1 MAEEEAEKEYN
12 RREETV
18 ALRKRFQELT
28 TVLRDSADS
37 ALDASAN
44 FCHEFCQILV
54 EHGGQWKS
62 EEDPLPLLEMYTV
75 AILCF
80 AEATPFLFPECEHV
94 TVVLEKLALSCL
106 DFLLSLSENVP
117 SALWEEFQSSVKVA
131 HGILQGSGNLQ
142 LSTLLALANETGI
155 WTNTTLCHILSNN
168 MPDVEKVH
176 ELLAQEGPTLLDMR
190 IKHLIKQKCVE
201 KAAVLAKTCAEFP
214 EFGGKKNFKQNYLVC
229 LCETVSQ
236 QELMQEIKEIDCK
249 DALDMICN
257 LESEENEKG
266 ALSLCT
272 AFFKRQLL
280 QGDVYCAWELTL
292 FWSKLLIRL
301 ESAQAFM
308 DQCRLLAQLSGSVY
322 HILLLIKVIQAE
334 VQNEGLPVCIE
345 MCIQALK
352 IGVSDSE
359 DCNTTICKTISCLLP
374 LDLEVKRACQLTE
387 FLVKPTVDSYYAVE
401 TLFNEPDQKLEE
413 ESLPIPNSLR
423 CDLLLALKTQWPF
436 DPEFWDWKT
445 LKRHCLGLMGEE
457 ASIVSSI
464 DKLNDSEENEG
475 LLDADDNDFKH
486 LDFTLSPTSE
496 ASCVEAER
504 KKKREMK
511 KLREKGFVSARFRN
525 WQAYMQYCVL
535 CDKEFLGHRIVK
547 HALKHV
553 QDGIFRCPI
562 CTKTFETRAVLEPH
576 VASHVKESCKER
588 LAAMNAKDKK
598 LSSAEPL
605 LTDGKQEYSQS
616 AVKLGQ
622 NVCPTV
628 VGTSNTNSS
637 TAGNVKPKLSSPK
650 RGNPVRD
657 VENTEDCSCPV
668 TSCQKVFKYFRNLVA
683 HVKAHKNEEEA
694 THFLEVQS
702 QKAICQYCRRQFVNM
717 THLNDHLQMHCG
729 EKPYFCIQLGCKCSF
744 NSHAELL
751 MHRKV
756 HSEFQAQCMFP
767 NCGRVFSEAYLLY
780 DHEAQ
785 HYITFTCKS
794 DNCGKIFYSL
804 SQLNLHQKEH
814 TKSEFAEVEGPSLES
829 ETETQSPLNVM
840 QASNQVADV
849 PQDSSPQNMKQ
860 TVENMLN
867 STHSSVEGPDCS
879 LSYTS
884 ESSVTRDQSPA
895 RDPSVAQTNEATKT
909 LNTACVT
916 QPGVDSPKQINL
928 RSCYVKLMPIPIKY
942 DNSVFL
948 NALKSSDAMT
958 QSILKDKKLF
968 CITCKQLATAPKTPD
983 LQNGTSTNAY
993 AQPWTQ
999 DNLENGEDNLTHIC
1013 PFETCTRKYS
1023 TSKSLSRHVKNV
1035 HIEAFEEWKLSRKY
1049 KRIAEIAARKSCSDN
1064 KLSSVQTSKKRIKSS
1079 TRPIPHQ
1086 YPENQQVKLQPD
1098 CTTADPIPHLSAPI
1112 NAQTFG
1118 AKFCP
1123 QFEGAP
1129 NETPLNETPLLQ
1141 SQMAQSWTSASFDGY
1156 NSDYSLQNHFPPMIM
1171 PDGLQQS
1178 YPLYL
1183 SHTDLLSERDLDYA
1197 PSISDDGNT
1206 LSTGNMDSHSSV
1218 MNEASKYV
1226 SSSLR
1231 VLHALNGDQTC
1242 EISQMASS
1250 EELGYMP
1257 VRQNHNSGVPSDDS
1271 DLQSVS
1277 EQNFNPYFSSYP
1289 AETCSTS
1296 VEPLLKPEKEYTV
1309 SDANPLFTSEGKSQ
1323 PHFVSRICKE
1333 EPECFSVSNASITAM
1348 ENEQNN
1354 DLLTQ
1359 EMSPVTSEDVS
1370 CGDKSVTSPGEIMK
1384 MKKIR
1389 SSKRTKWPAI
1399 IKDGKVI
1406 CCRCYREFTSTKS
1419 LGGHLSKRSQC
1430 KPLDEVDLTADL
1442 PTSFLD
1448 FLNDPDI
1455 STLPISLQRN
1465 DMHGQDP
1472 QSVLHQQSDSNVLN
1486 SSSFTDIHS
1495 PNYSLQNGH
1504 LSSGDTSES
1513 PFIAP
1518 HNQSGS
1524 SSSVPSLKI
1533 LDLPETETERNCKAE
1548 ITSTPSV
1555 EDGNILEIERALQRL
1570 DLVDGL
1576 TQDTLKVGTPALQ
1589 NVMAVPKTTTTKSC
1603 NKPKSQIESHDLKN
1617 VLKPFRCTEDGCVYG
1632 AMTKEALFKHL
1643 VRVHEFTEEKVNELK
1658 RNPDRL
1664 SPYICHLCSKTFTR
1678 TTGLKIHYKNVHR
1691 LSREDI
1697 SKLKI
1702 GRQGR
1707 KTKASNSASKDATKN
1722 LSSPQTKHFPSV
1734 QSNVTFGMSGT
1745 NIKSEPADFAGKKQ
1759 CVNQVAL
1766 INSVI
1771 SPAAD
1776 MVQKNPIL
1784 ISEKDLKPLQDPCHT
1799 ADNPSM
1805 QGSTIDVNQEPVAGN
1820 SVPLDQ
1826 HCVLE
1831 QAANVSSTHVGES
1844 MTEQIDKSK
1853 KAKPKERS
1861 EHLKKEKP
1869 HKKLVAK
1876 LESVDANDEVS
1887 LYRPYRCVHEGCVA
1901 AFSIQQ
1907 NLILHYKAMH
1917 QSEILDEA
1925 NENVSG
1931 DHGDGSA
1938 RVHEFKCQV
1947 KECSKVVSKV
1957 TSLLKHYLLLHR
1969 CTLEKASALL
1979 SGIEVGKFQCDQ
1991 SKCSAYFTCHLKYID
2006 HIKNDHKAI
2015 RVSPDGDFESVD
2027 LTFKCEYEGCDR
2039 VYTTKSNLLRHF
2051 MKKHQTTFETI
2062 KQKQKKSE
2070 AETESAKTLG
2080 AKPNDGKE
2088 NISSNKIKLKKKNSK
2103 KKEEKARNH
2112 WTSFGKPSLKSMDE
2126 ASAMCTGQFPL
2137 QYPCMIKGCDSVSS
2151 TERNIVKHYT
2161 THGLTE
2167 RYIEN
2172 QRSHFIFCKKNS
2184 RLRNKEGSKS
2194 DEISSDATEVGKAD
2208 SEANTD
2214 PAQKADPQQKLDPTE
2229 TVDPTQTTEPSQKA
2243 DPQQNA
2249 EPTQMADP
2257 SQKADPQQN
2266 TEPTQMTDPQKADPV
2281 NSMVKSQD
2289 LEPKKG
2295 APPKTEQLAFVN
2307 STSEPVPV
2315 KRKRGRPRKSEQT
2328 LKVNPERRRGLRFS
2342 TTDSNHVPKVS
2353 GSTSNSAAHHQE
2365 QTESGVAQ
2373 KLFSPLGLK
2382 ASILKLFEEPPS
2394 TNTFKRKSTESD
2406 WTDKPLKRKQKN
2418 LTANSIY
2425 KHSMFLKKSEDQNM
2439 VHFRNPLKLESV
2451 NNVKIVMD
2459 GSFSNG
2465 ADLLL
2470 KQLQD
2475 MRPTVILKKWL
2486 CS

>member
-1 MAEEEAEKEYN
+1 
-12 RREETV
+12 
-18 ALRKRFQELT
+18 
-28 TVLRDSADS
+28 
-37 ALDASAN
+37 
-44 FCHEFCQILV
+44 
-54 EHGGQWKS
+54 
-62 EEDPLPLLEMYTV
+62 
-75 AILCF
+75 
-80 AEATPFLFPECEHV
+80 
-94 TVVLEKLALSCL
+94 
-106 DFLLSLSENVP
+106 
-117 SALWEEFQSSVKVA
+117 
-131 HGILQGSGNLQ
+131 
-142 LSTLLALANETGI
+142 
-155 WTNTTLCHILSNN
+155 
-168 MPDVEKVH
+168 
-176 ELLAQEGPTLLDMR
+176 
-190 IKHLIKQKCVE
+190 
-201 KAAVLAKTCAEFP
+201 
-214 EFGGKKNFKQNYLVC
+214 
-229 LCETVSQ
+229 
-236 QELMQEIKEIDCK
+236 
-249 DALDMICN
+249 
-257 LESEENEKG
+257 
-266 ALSLCT
+266 
-272 AFFKRQLL
+272 
-280 QGDVYCAWELTL
+280 
-292 FWSKLLIRL
+292 
-301 ESAQAFM
+301 
-308 DQCRLLAQLSGSVY
+308 
-322 HILLLIKVIQAE
+322 
-334 VQNEGLPVCIE
+334 

-423 CDLLLALKTQWPF
+423 CDLLLALKIQWPF

-445 LKRHCLGLMGEE
+445 LKRHCLSLMGEE

-475 LLDADDNDFKH
+475 LLDAHESDFKH
-486 LDFTLSPTSE
+486 LEFILNPTADDSGI
-496 ASCVEAER
+496 EAER

-576 VASHVKESCKER
+576 VASHVKQSCKER

-598 LSSAEPL
+598 MSSAVPL
-605 LTDGKQEYSQS
+605 LTDSKQEFSKS
-616 AVKLGQ
+616 AVNVSQ
-622 NVCPTV
+622 NTCPTA

-637 TAGNVKPKLSSPK
+637 TAGNVKPKISSPK

-767 NCGRVFSEAYLLY
+767 NCGRVFNETYLLY

-814 TKSEFAEVEGPSLES
+814 VKPEFAKVEGLRLQT
-829 ETETQSPLNVM
+829 ETETQDSLNVEQM
-840 QASNQVADV
+840 ANQVTDV
-849 PQDSSPQNMKQ
+849 PQNSSPHNMKQ
-860 TVENMLN
+860 SVENILN
-867 STHSSVEGPDCS
+867 STHGSIEEPDLPLC
-879 LSYTS
+879 YTS
-884 ESSVTRDQSPA
+884 ESSVTHDQSPA
-895 RDPSVAQTNEATKT
+895 RDPSVAQTNEATT
-909 LNTACVT
+909 TPNTACVT
-916 QPGVDSPKQINL
+916 QSGVDSENQINFH
-928 RSCYVKLMPIPIKY
+928 SCYVKLVPVPIKY
-942 DNSVFL
+942 DDSLFL
-948 NALKSSDAMT
+948 NALKSTDTVT
-958 QSILKDKKLF
+958 QTIFKDKKLF
-968 CITCKQLATAPKTPD
+968 CITSKQLTVAQKTPD
-983 LQNGTSTNAY
+983 LQNGSSTSAHAEPQNN
-993 AQPWTQ
+993 P
-999 DNLENGEDNLTHIC
+999 ENGENLTHVC
-1013 PFETCTRKYS
+1013 PFEKCTRKYS

-1035 HIEAFEEWKLSRKY
+1035 HIEGFEEWKLSRKY
-1049 KRIAEIAARKSCSDN
+1049 KRIAEIAARKSDHKHSN
-1064 KLSSVQTSKKRIKSS
+1064 ILASKKRIKPS
-1079 TRPIPHQ
+1079 TRAIHHQ
-1086 YPENQQVKLQPD
+1086 YPQVQQVKLQPD
-1098 CTTADPIPHLSAPI
+1098 GSVAEPVAHVSGPI

-1123 QFEGAP
+1123 QFEGAQ
-1129 NETPLNETPLLQ
+1129 NETPPTETPLMQ
-1141 SQMAQSWTSASFDGY
+1141 SQMAQSWTSSSFDGY
-1156 NSDYSLQNHFPPMIM
+1156 NSDYSLQNHFPPMVM

-1183 SHTDLLSERDLDYA
+1183 SHTDLLSERDMDFA
-1197 PSISDDGNT
+1197 PSLSDDGNT
-1206 LSTGNMDSHSSV
+1206 LSTGNVDSHSSV

-1250 EELGYMP
+1250 EELGYTQI
-1257 VRQNHNSGVPSDDS
+1257 RQNQNSVVSPDVS
-1271 DLQSVS
+1271 DLHSVS
-1277 EQNFNPYFSSYP
+1277 DENFNPYFPSYP

-1296 VEPLLKPEKEYTV
+1296 VQSLLKPEKEYTV
-1309 SDANPLFTSEGKSQ
+1309 SDTNPLFSSEVKSQ
-1323 PHFVSRICKE
+1323 TRFVSPICKE
-1333 EPECFSVSNASITAM
+1333 EPECFSVSNTSTTAL
-1348 ENEQNN
+1348 ENDQNN

-1359 EMSPVTSEDVS
+1359 EMSPVTSEDAP

-1406 CCRCYREFTSTKS
+1406 CCRCYREFSSTKS

-1455 STLPISLQRN
+1455 TTIPISLQRN
-1465 DMHGQDP
+1465 DMQAQDP
-1472 QSVLHQQSDSNVLN
+1472 QSLVHQQSESNVLN
-1486 SSSFTDIHS
+1486 SGSFTDIHS

-1513 PFIAP
+1513 PFIDP

-1524 SSSVPSLKI
+1524 SSSAPSSKI
-1533 LDLPETETERNCKAE
+1533 LDLPKTDTESNPNAETSAT
-1548 ITSTPSV
+1548 TPV

-1576 TQDTLKVGTPALQ
+1576 TQDTLKVRTPALQ
-1589 NVMAVPKTTTTKSC
+1589 NLMAVTETAAKNCNKTKS
-1603 NKPKSQIESHDLKN
+1603 QDESHDLKN
-1617 VLKPFRCTEDGCVYG
+1617 ILKPFRCSELGCVYG

-1643 VRVHEFTEEKVNELK
+1643 IRVHEFTEEKVNELK

-1664 SPYICHLCSKTFTR
+1664 SPYVCHLCSKTFTR
-1678 TTGLKIHYKNVHR
+1678 TTGLKIHYKNVHH
-1691 LSREDI
+1691 LSKEEI

-1702 GRQGR
+1702 GRQSR
-1707 KTKASNSASKDATKN
+1707 KTKTSNAASKDTTKT
-1722 LSSPQTKHFPSV
+1722 LASPQTNSFSSV
-1734 QSNVTFGMSGT
+1734 QSMSSVTFAMVGT
-1745 NIKSEPADFAGKKQ
+1745 NIKSEPADVTGKKQ

-1766 INSVI
+1766 ISSVI

-1776 MVQKNPIL
+1776 MLQSNPGPVL
-1784 ISEKDLKPLQDPCHT
+1784 IAEKVLNPLQSPGHT
-1799 ADNPSM
+1799 ADKPSVQNP
-1805 QGSTIDVNQEPVAGN
+1805 TIGVNQEVAARN
-1820 SVPLDQ
+1820 PVPLDK
-1826 HCVLE
+1826 HCVVE
-1831 QAANVSSTHVGES
+1831 QAADVSSTPVGEN
-1844 MTEQIDKSK
+1844 MTEQMDKSK
-1853 KAKPKERS
+1853 KAKPKEKLES
-1861 EHLKKEKP
+1861 LKKEKP
-1869 HKKLVAK
+1869 QKKLVAK
-1876 LESVDANDEVS
+1876 VDPVDPNDDVS

-1917 QSEILDEA
+1917 QSEILDET
-1925 NENVSG
+1925 NENISG
-1931 DHGDGSA
+1931 DHGGGPA

-2015 RVSPDGDFESVD
+2015 RVSADGDFESVD
-2027 LTFKCEYEGCDR
+2027 VTFKCEYEGCDR

-2062 KQKQKKSE
+2062 KQKQKKCE
-2070 AETESAKTLG
+2070 AETESAKMLG

-2112 WTSFGKPSLKSMDE
+2112 WTSFGKPTLKSMDE

-2184 RLRNKEGSKS
+2184 RFRNKEGSKS
-2194 DEISSDATEVGKAD
+2194 DEISSDTAEDEKAD
-2208 SEANTD
+2208 YNENTD
-2214 PAQKADPQQKLDPTE
+2214 PAERSDPQQKLDPAE
-2229 TVDPTQTTEPSQKA
+2229 VIHPTQKA
-2243 DPQQNA
+2243 EPQQNV
-2249 EPTQMADP
+2249 EP
-2257 SQKADPQQN
+2257 
-2266 TEPTQMTDPQKADPV
+2266 PQKTELQQRADPV
-2281 NSMVKSQD
+2281 NSMLKSQD
-2289 LEPKKG
+2289 LQPENG
-2295 APPKTEQLAFVN
+2295 APLPSEQVAFAN
-2307 STSEPVPV
+2307 FTPEQIPV

-2328 LKVNPERRRGLRFS
+2328 LKVKPERRQSLRHS
-2342 TTDSNHVPKVS
+2342 TTDGNHVPEVS
-2353 GSTSNSAAHHQE
+2353 GCTSNSAAHHQE

-2373 KLFSPLGLK
+2373 KLFSPLGFK
-2382 ASILKLFEEPPS
+2382 ASILKLFEEPPA
-2394 TNTFKRKSTESD
+2394 TNTFKRKSSESD
-2406 WTDKPLKRKQKN
+2406 WTDKPVKRKQKN
-2418 LTANSIY
+2418 LNANSIC
-2425 KHSMFLKKSEDQNM
+2425 KNSMFLKKSEDQNM

-2475 MRPTVILKKWL
+2475 MRPTVILEKWL

>member
-1 MAEEEAEKEYN
+1 
-12 RREETV
+12 
-18 ALRKRFQELT
+18 
-28 TVLRDSADS
+28 
-37 ALDASAN
+37 
-44 FCHEFCQILV
+44 
-54 EHGGQWKS
+54 
-62 EEDPLPLLEMYTV
+62 
-75 AILCF
+75 
-80 AEATPFLFPECEHV
+80 
-94 TVVLEKLALSCL
+94 
-106 DFLLSLSENVP
+106 
-117 SALWEEFQSSVKVA
+117 
-131 HGILQGSGNLQ
+131 
-142 LSTLLALANETGI
+142 
-155 WTNTTLCHILSNN
+155 
-168 MPDVEKVH
+168 
-176 ELLAQEGPTLLDMR
+176 
-190 IKHLIKQKCVE
+190 
-201 KAAVLAKTCAEFP
+201 
-214 EFGGKKNFKQNYLVC
+214 
-229 LCETVSQ
+229 
-236 QELMQEIKEIDCK
+236 
-249 DALDMICN
+249 
-257 LESEENEKG
+257 
-266 ALSLCT
+266 
-272 AFFKRQLL
+272 
-280 QGDVYCAWELTL
+280 
-292 FWSKLLIRL
+292 
-301 ESAQAFM
+301 
-308 DQCRLLAQLSGSVY
+308 
-322 HILLLIKVIQAE
+322 
-334 VQNEGLPVCIE
+334 

-352 IGVSDSE
+352 IGVSDNE
-359 DCNTTICKTISCLLP
+359 DCNTTICKTIFCLLP

-413 ESLPIPNSLR
+413 ECLPIPNSLR

-445 LKRHCLGLMGEE
+445 LKRHCLALMGEE

-475 LLDADDNDFKH
+475 LLDADENDFKH
-486 LDFTLSPTSE
+486 LEFILGSANEGSGI
-496 ASCVEAER
+496 EAER

-576 VASHVKESCKER
+576 VASHVKQSCKER
-588 LAAMNAKDKK
+588 LAALNSKEKK
-598 LSSAEPL
+598 LSSAVPL
-605 LTDGKQEYSQS
+605 STDSKQDYSKPDVS
-616 AVKLGQ
+616 VVQ
-622 NVCPTV
+622 NTCPTP
-628 VGTSNTNSS
+628 VGPSNTNSS
-637 TAGNVKPKLSSPK
+637 SAGNVKPKVCSTK

-744 NSHAELL
+744 NSHAELI

-767 NCGRVFSEAYLLY
+767 NCGRVFGEAYLLY

-794 DNCGKIFYSL
+794 ENCGKIFYSL

-814 TKSEFAEVEGPSLES
+814 MKPETAEIEALGLQGNTESQNTLNLEQ
-829 ETETQSPLNVM
+829 T
-840 QASNQVADV
+840 SNQDADV
-849 PQDSSPQNMKQ
+849 PQDPSPQIMKQ
-860 TVENMLN
+860 SVENMVK
-867 STHSSVEGPDCS
+867 STHGFIEEPDR
-879 LSYTS
+879 S
-884 ESSVTRDQSPA
+884 ESSVTHDQSPA
-895 RDPSVAQTNEATKT
+895 RGPSVEQTNEATKT
-909 LNTACVT
+909 PDTACVT
-916 QPGVDSPKQINL
+916 QPGMDSSNQINFQ
-928 RSCYVKLMPIPIKY
+928 SCYVKLMPVPIQC
-942 DNSVFL
+942 DDSAFL
-948 NALKSSDAMT
+948 NNLNSSDVT
-958 QSILKDKKLF
+958 SQSILKDKKLF
-968 CITCKQLATAPKTPD
+968 CFTYQQPTAAPMTPD
-983 LQNGTSTNAY
+983 LQNETSVNAH
-993 AQPWTQ
+993 AQTWSQ
-999 DNLENGEDNLTHIC
+999 KNLENGDNLTHIC

-1049 KRIAEIAARKSCSDN
+1049 KRIAEIAARKSLTDN
-1064 KLSSVQTSKKRIKSS
+1064 KHSNCLTSKKRIKSS
-1079 TRPIPHQ
+1079 AKALLNK
-1086 YPENQQVKLQPD
+1086 YPEIQQVKRQPD
-1098 CTTADPIPHLSAPI
+1098 WSATEPNLSGPV
-1112 NAQTFG
+1112 NTQTFG

-1123 QFEGAP
+1123 QFERAQ
-1129 NETPLNETPLLQ
+1129 NETPSRETPLMQ
-1141 SQMAQSWTSASFDGY
+1141 SQASQSWTSASFDGY
-1156 NSDYSLQNHFPPMIM
+1156 NSDYSLQNHFSPVIG

-1183 SHTDLLSERDLDYA
+1183 SHTDLLSEREMDY
-1197 PSISDDGNT
+1197 PPPLTDESNT
-1206 LSTGNMDSHSSV
+1206 LATGNMDPHSSV

-1226 SSSLR
+1226 SNSLR

-1242 EISQMASS
+1242 EISQIASS
-1250 EELGYMP
+1250 EELGYMQI
-1257 VRQNHNSGVPSDDS
+1257 RQNNNSVVSPDGS
-1271 DLQSVS
+1271 DLHSVS

-1296 VEPLLKPEKEYTV
+1296 AQSLLKPEKEYTV
-1309 SDANPLFTSEGKSQ
+1309 SDANPLLSSEVKSQTHFTS
-1323 PHFVSRICKE
+1323 PICKE
-1333 EPECFSVSNASITAM
+1333 EPECFSVSNASTTAM
-1348 ENEQNN
+1348 ENDQNN
-1354 DLLTQ
+1354 DLLAQ
-1359 EMSPVTSEDVS
+1359 EMSPVTSEDIS

-1406 CCRCYREFTSTKS
+1406 CCRCYREFSSTKS

-1455 STLPISLQRN
+1455 STIPISLHRN
-1465 DMHGQDP
+1465 DMPDQDP
-1472 QSVLHQQSDSNVLN
+1472 QSHPQSESNDHN
-1486 SSSFTDIHS
+1486 SSFTDIHS

-1504 LSSGDTSES
+1504 LSSGETSES
-1513 PFIAP
+1513 TFISP
-1518 HNQSGS
+1518 HNQSGR
-1524 SSSVPSLKI
+1524 SSSVPSLKV
-1533 LDLPETETERNCKAE
+1533 LDLPETDTETNPKAE
-1548 ITSTPSV
+1548 MSSTPPA
-1555 EDGNILEIERALQRL
+1555 EDGNILEIERALRRL

-1576 TQDTLKVGTPALQ
+1576 AQDALNVRTPALQ
-1589 NVMAVPKTTTTKSC
+1589 NLMTITETATKSC
-1603 NKPKSQIESHDLKN
+1603 KKMKSQGESPDLKN
-1617 VLKPFRCTEDGCVYG
+1617 ILKPFKCTEHGCVYG

-1643 VRVHEFTEEKVNELK
+1643 VRIHEFTEDKVNELK

-1664 SPYICHLCSKTFTR
+1664 SPYICHMCSKTFTR
-1678 TTGLKIHYKNVHR
+1678 TTGLKIHYKNVHHF
-1691 LSREDI
+1691 SKEEI

-1707 KTKASNSASKDATKN
+1707 KTKASNSASKDLTKD
-1722 LSSPQTKHFPSV
+1722 LTSPQTNNVSSV
-1734 QSNVTFGMSGT
+1734 QSVSSVTVGMAGVNVKT
-1745 NIKSEPADFAGKKQ
+1745 EPAEKKQ
-1759 CVNQVAL
+1759 CLNQVAL
-1766 INSVI
+1766 IHSVI
-1771 SPAAD
+1771 SPPAD
-1776 MVQKNPIL
+1776 MTQKNPDPIL
-1784 ISEKDLKPLQDPCHT
+1784 LSETDIKPLQVPCHT
-1799 ADNPSM
+1799 VENPIM
-1805 QGSTIDVNQEPVAGN
+1805 QSSTVCINEELAAGN
-1820 SVPLDQ
+1820 SLPLDK

-1831 QAANVSSTHVGES
+1831 QASNVPSTPVKES
-1844 MTEQIDKSK
+1844 ITVKTVKKSK
-1853 KAKPKERS
+1853 KAKPKERLQS
-1861 EHLKKEKP
+1861 IKKEKP
-1869 HKKLVAK
+1869 QKKIVPK
-1876 LESVDANDEVS
+1876 VDPVDAVDDVS

-1925 NENVSG
+1925 NENISG
-1931 DHGDGSA
+1931 DHGDGST

-2015 RVSPDGDFESVD
+2015 RVSADGDFESVD

-2051 MKKHQTTFETI
+2051 MKKHQATFETI
-2062 KQKQKKSE
+2062 KQKQKKGES
-2070 AETESAKTLG
+2070 ETESAKTLG

-2088 NISSNKIKLKKKNSK
+2088 NMSSNKIKLKKKNSK
-2103 KKEEKARNH
+2103 KKEEKSRNH
-2112 WTSFGKPSLKSMDE
+2112 WTSFGKPTLKSMDE

-2137 QYPCMIKGCDSVSS
+2137 QYPCMIKGCDSVSN

-2161 THGLTE
+2161 THGLSE

-2172 QRSHFIFCKKNS
+2172 QRSHFIFCKKNTRFRSKDGS
-2184 RLRNKEGSKS
+2184 RS
-2194 DEISSDATEVGKAD
+2194 DELVPDSTEFEMAGCN
-2208 SEANTD
+2208 ENTD
-2214 PAQKADPQQKLDPTE
+2214 LVQM
-2229 TVDPTQTTEPSQKA
+2229 A
-2243 DPQQNA
+2243 DPQQNLD
-2249 EPTQMADP
+2249 PTEMVNHTRNVDL
-2257 SQKADPQQN
+2257 SQKNDYQQN
-2266 TEPTQMTDPQKADPV
+2266 AETTQETDIQQKPDSV

-2289 LEPKKG
+2289 LEPDNG
-2295 APPKTEQLAFVN
+2295 APLKSGHVALANFA
-2307 STSEPVPV
+2307 SELMPV

-2328 LKVNPERRRGLRFS
+2328 LKVKPARRLSLRHG
-2342 TTDSNHVPKVS
+2342 TTDGSHVPEVS
-2353 GSTSNSAAHHQE
+2353 GCTSNSAVHHQE

-2373 KLFSPLGLK
+2373 KLFSPLGFK
-2382 ASILKLFEEPPS
+2382 ASILKLFEEPPA
-2394 TNTFKRKSTESD
+2394 TNTFKRKSNESD

-2418 LTANSIY
+2418 LNANRIY
-2425 KHSMFLKKSEDQNM
+2425 KSSLFLKKGDDQNM
-2439 VHFRNPLKLESV
+2439 VQFRNPLKLESV

>member
-1 MAEEEAEKEYN
+1 M
-12 RREETV
+12 
-18 ALRKRFQELT
+18 
-28 TVLRDSADS
+28 
-37 ALDASAN
+37 
-44 FCHEFCQILV
+44 
-54 EHGGQWKS
+54 
-62 EEDPLPLLEMYTV
+62 
-75 AILCF
+75 
-80 AEATPFLFPECEHV
+80 
-94 TVVLEKLALSCL
+94 
-106 DFLLSLSENVP
+106 
-117 SALWEEFQSSVKVA
+117 
-131 HGILQGSGNLQ
+131 
-142 LSTLLALANETGI
+142 
-155 WTNTTLCHILSNN
+155 
-168 MPDVEKVH
+168 
-176 ELLAQEGPTLLDMR
+176 
-190 IKHLIKQKCVE
+190 
-201 KAAVLAKTCAEFP
+201 
-214 EFGGKKNFKQNYLVC
+214 
-229 LCETVSQ
+229 
-236 QELMQEIKEIDCK
+236 
-249 DALDMICN
+249 
-257 LESEENEKG
+257 
-266 ALSLCT
+266 
-272 AFFKRQLL
+272 
-280 QGDVYCAWELTL
+280 
-292 FWSKLLIRL
+292 
-301 ESAQAFM
+301 
-308 DQCRLLAQLSGSVY
+308 
-322 HILLLIKVIQAE
+322 
-334 VQNEGLPVCIE
+334 CIE

-352 IGVSDSE
+352 IGVSDNE

-445 LKRHCLGLMGEE
+445 LKRHCLALMGEE

-475 LLDADDNDFKH
+475 LLDADENDFKH
-486 LDFTLSPTSE
+486 LEFILSPTNE
-496 ASCVEAER
+496 ASGIEAER

-562 CTKTFETRAVLEPH
+562 CTKTFETRAILEPH
-576 VASHVKESCKER
+576 VASHVKQSCKER

-598 LSSAEPL
+598 LSSAVPL
-605 LTDGKQEYSQS
+605 LADSKQDYSMS
-616 AVKLGQ
+616 AVDVGQ
-622 NVCPTV
+622 DTCPTV

-637 TAGNVKPKLSSPK
+637 TAGNVKPKICSPK

-744 NSHAELL
+744 NSHGELL
-751 MHRKV
+751 MHRKM

-794 DNCGKIFYSL
+794 ENCGKIFYSL

-814 TKSEFAEVEGPSLES
+814 MKSEIGEVEGSMIQS
-829 ETETQSPLNVM
+829 KTETLDSLNVE
-840 QASNQVADV
+840 QTPNQVIDG
-849 PQDSSPQNMKQ
+849 PQDSSPENMIQ
-860 TVENMLN
+860 AVENMLN
-867 STHSSVEGPDCS
+867 SSHDSIEEPDHS

-884 ESSVTRDQSPA
+884 ESSVTHDQSPA
-895 RDPSVAQTNEATKT
+895 RGPSVAQTNEATRT
-909 LNTACVT
+909 PNTVCVT
-916 QPGVDSPKQINL
+916 QSAIDSANQINL
-928 RSCYVKLMPIPIKY
+928 QSCYVKLLPVAIKY
-942 DNSVFL
+942 DDSVFL
-948 NALKSSDAMT
+948 NTLKSSDAMT

-968 CITCKQLATAPKTPD
+968 CFTCKQLTAAQKTPD

-993 AQPWTQ
+993 AQPWSQ
-999 DNLENGEDNLTHIC
+999 NSLENGDNLTHIC

-1049 KRIAEIAARKSCSDN
+1049 KRIAEIAARKSVPDHKHSN
-1064 KLSSVQTSKKRIKSS
+1064 SLISKKRIKSS
-1079 TRPIPHQ
+1079 RALSLQ
-1086 YPENQQVKLQPD
+1086 YPEIQQMKLQSD
-1098 CTTADPIPHLSAPI
+1098 RSAAEPIQHLSGSA

-1123 QFEGAP
+1123 QFEGAQSETP
-1129 NETPLNETPLLQ
+1129 PTETPLMQ
-1141 SQMAQSWTSASFDGY
+1141 SQVAQSWTSTSFDGY
-1156 NSDYSLQNHFPPMIM
+1156 SSDYSLQNHFPPMIM

-1183 SHTDLLSERDLDYA
+1183 SSTDLLPERDMDYA
-1197 PSISDDGNT
+1197 PSLSDDGNT

-1231 VLHALNGDQTC
+1231 VLHSLNSDQTC

-1250 EELGYMP
+1250 EELGYMQI
-1257 VRQNHNSGVPSDDS
+1257 RQNHNSVVSPDVS
-1271 DLQSVS
+1271 DLHSVS

-1296 VEPLLKPEKEYTV
+1296 GQPLLKPEKEYTV
-1309 SDANPLFTSEGKSQ
+1309 SDANPLFSSEVKSQ
-1323 PHFVSRICKE
+1323 AHFASPICKE
-1333 EPECFSVSNASITAM
+1333 EPECFSVSNASTTAM
-1348 ENEQNN
+1348 ENDQNN
-1354 DLLTQ
+1354 DLLAQ
-1359 EMSPVTSEDVS
+1359 EMSPVTSEDIS
-1370 CGDKSVTSPGEIMK
+1370 CGEKSVTSPGEIMK

-1406 CCRCYREFTSTKS
+1406 CCRCYREFSSTKS

-1455 STLPISLQRN
+1455 STIPISLQRN
-1465 DMHGQDP
+1465 DMHGQDS
-1472 QSVLHQQSDSNVLN
+1472 QSLVHQQSESNVLN

-1513 PFIAP
+1513 AFISP
-1518 HNQSGS
+1518 NNQSGS
-1524 SSSVPSLKI
+1524 SSSEPSLKV
-1533 LDLPETETERNCKAE
+1533 LDLPETDTERNPKAE
-1548 ITSTPSV
+1548 ISSTITPPA

-1576 TQDTLKVGTPALQ
+1576 TQDTLNVRTPALQ
-1589 NVMAVPKTTTTKSC
+1589 NLVAVTESATKSC
-1603 NKPKSQIESHDLKN
+1603 NKMKSQEESHDLKN
-1617 VLKPFRCTEDGCVYG
+1617 ILKPFKCTEHDCVYG

-1643 VRVHEFTEEKVNELK
+1643 IRVHEFTEDKVNELK
-1658 RNPDRL
+1658 KNPDRL
-1664 SPYICHLCSKTFTR
+1664 SPYVCHLCSKTFTR
-1678 TTGLKIHYKNVHR
+1678 TTGLKIHYKNVHH
-1691 LSREDI
+1691 LSKEEI

-1722 LSSPQTKHFPSV
+1722 LASPQTNSISSV
-1734 QSNVTFGMSGT
+1734 QSVSSVPFCVAGT
-1745 NIKSEPADFAGKKQ
+1745 NIKSEPAGKKQ
-1759 CVNQVAL
+1759 CLNQVAL
-1766 INSVI
+1766 IHSVI

-1776 MVQKNPIL
+1776 MVQKNPAPIL
-1784 ISEKDLKPLQDPCHT
+1784 IPEKDLKPLQSPGDT
-1799 ADNPSM
+1799 ADNPSV
-1805 QGSTIDVNQEPVAGN
+1805 QSVNQEPAPGN
-1820 SVPLDQ
+1820 SLPLDK

-1831 QAANVSSTHVGES
+1831 QAASSTHVGES
-1844 MTEQIDKSK
+1844 MTEQMDKSK
-1853 KAKPKERS
+1853 KAKPKERL
-1861 EHLKKEKP
+1861 EPLKKEKP
-1869 HKKLVAK
+1869 QKKPVAK
-1876 LESVDANDEVS
+1876 VDPVEANDDVS

-1925 NENVSG
+1925 NENISS
-1931 DHGDGSA
+1931 DHGDGPA

-2015 RVSPDGDFESVD
+2015 RVSADGDFESVD

-2062 KQKQKKSE
+2062 KQKQKKGE
-2070 AETESAKTLG
+2070 AETEAAKTLG

-2137 QYPCMIKGCDSVSS
+2137 QYPCMIKGCESVSS
-2151 TERNIVKHYT
+2151 TERNVVKHYT

-2184 RLRNKEGSKS
+2184 RFRSKEGGRS
-2194 DEISSDATEVGKAD
+2194 DEFTPDTSEFEKAQSSE
-2208 SEANTD
+2208 NTD
-2214 PAQKADPQQKLDPTE
+2214 PAQNADPQQNLDPAE
-2229 TVDPTQTTEPSQKA
+2229 SFNPTQKA

-2249 EPTQMADP
+2249 EPRQKTDLQ
-2257 SQKADPQQN
+2257 QKADS
-2266 TEPTQMTDPQKADPV
+2266 M
-2281 NSMVKSQD
+2281 NSMVKSLD
-2289 LEPKKG
+2289 PENG
-2295 APPKTEQLAFVN
+2295 ALFQSEQVAFAN
-2307 STSEPVPV
+2307 ITSELIPV

-2328 LKVNPERRRGLRFS
+2328 LKVKPERRQSLRHS
-2342 TTDSNHVPKVS
+2342 TTDDHVPEVS
-2353 GSTSNSAAHHQE
+2353 GCTSNSAAHHQE

-2373 KLFSPLGLK
+2373 KLFSPLGFK
-2382 ASILKLFEEPPS
+2382 ASILKLFEEPPAA
-2394 TNTFKRKSTESD
+2394 NTFKRKSNEID

-2418 LTANSIY
+2418 LNANSIY
-2425 KHSMFLKKSEDQNM
+2425 KNSMFLKKGEDQNV

-2451 NNVKIVMD
+2451 KNVKIVMD

-2470 KQLQD
+2470 RQLQD

>member
-1 MAEEEAEKEYN
+1 M
-12 RREETV
+12 
-18 ALRKRFQELT
+18 
-28 TVLRDSADS
+28 S
-37 ALDASAN
+37 
-44 FCHEFCQILV
+44 
-54 EHGGQWKS
+54 
-62 EEDPLPLLEMYTV
+62 
-75 AILCF
+75 
-80 AEATPFLFPECEHV
+80 LF
-94 TVVLEKLALSCL
+94 K
-106 DFLLSLSENVP
+106 
-117 SALWEEFQSSVKVA
+117 
-131 HGILQGSGNLQ
+131 
-142 LSTLLALANETGI
+142 
-155 WTNTTLCHILSNN
+155 
-168 MPDVEKVH
+168 
-176 ELLAQEGPTLLDMR
+176 
-190 IKHLIKQKCVE
+190 
-201 KAAVLAKTCAEFP
+201 
-214 EFGGKKNFKQNYLVC
+214 
-229 LCETVSQ
+229 
-236 QELMQEIKEIDCK
+236 
-249 DALDMICN
+249 
-257 LESEENEKG
+257 
-266 ALSLCT
+266 
-272 AFFKRQLL
+272 
-280 QGDVYCAWELTL
+280 
-292 FWSKLLIRL
+292 
-301 ESAQAFM
+301 
-308 DQCRLLAQLSGSVY
+308 
-322 HILLLIKVIQAE
+322 

-352 IGVSDSE
+352 IGLSDNE
-359 DCNTTICKTISCLLP
+359 ECNTTICKTISCLLP

-445 LKRHCLGLMGEE
+445 LKRHCLALMGEE

-475 LLDADDNDFKH
+475 LLDADENDFKH
-486 LDFTLSPTSE
+486 LEFSLSPTSE
-496 ASCVEAER
+496 SSGLEAER

-576 VASHVKESCKER
+576 VASHVKQSCKER

-598 LSSAEPL
+598 LSSPEPL
-605 LTDGKQEYSQS
+605 LINSKPEYSKS
-616 AVKLGQ
+616 PVKVDQ
-622 NVCPTV
+622 TVCTTV
-628 VGTSNTNSS
+628 VGPSNTNSS
-637 TAGNVKPKLSSPK
+637 TSGNVKPKISSPK

-744 NSHAELL
+744 SSHGELL

-814 TKSEFAEVEGPSLES
+814 SKPEFPEVEGVRLES
-829 ETETQSPLNVM
+829 ETETQKSLNIE
-840 QASNQVADV
+840 QTSNQVADV
-849 PQDSSPQNMKQ
+849 LQDSSLQNTKQ
-860 TVENMLN
+860 SVDNMLN
-867 STHSSVEGPDCS
+867 STHGVVEEPDHS

-884 ESSVTRDQSPA
+884 ESSVTHDQSPA
-895 RDPSVAQTNEATKT
+895 RGPSVAQANEATKT
-909 LNTACVT
+909 PNTACEM
-916 QPGVDSPKQINL
+916 QSGVESANQINL
-928 RSCYVKLMPIPIKY
+928 RSCYVKLMPVPIKY
-942 DNSVFL
+942 DDSVFL
-948 NALKSSDAMT
+948 NALKSSDAT
-958 QSILKDKKLF
+958 SQSILNDKKLF
-968 CITCKQLATAPKTPD
+968 CFTCKQLTTVQNTPD
-983 LQNGTSTNAY
+983 LQNGTSANVY
-993 AQPWTQ
+993 VQPLSQ
-999 DNLENGEDNLTHIC
+999 KNVENGVDNLTHIC

-1049 KRIAEIAARKSCSDN
+1049 KRIAEIAARKSDHAHTHF
-1064 KLSSVQTSKKRIKSS
+1064 QTSKKRIKSS
-1079 TRPIPHQ
+1079 AKAIPHQ
-1086 YPENQQVKLQPD
+1086 YPKVQQIKPD
-1098 CTTADPIPHLSAPI
+1098 CTAANPIPNLSGPI
-1112 NAQTFG
+1112 DSQTFG
-1118 AKFCP
+1118 GKFCP
-1123 QFEGAP
+1123 QFEGAQ
-1129 NETPLNETPLLQ
+1129 NETPLTETPLMQ
-1141 SQMAQSWTSASFDGY
+1141 SQMAQSWTPTSFDGY

-1171 PDGLQQS
+1171 PDGLQQT

-1183 SHTDLLSERDLDYA
+1183 SNTDLLSERDMDYA
-1197 PSISDDGNT
+1197 PSLSDDSNT
-1206 LSTGNMDSHSSV
+1206 LSTGNMHSHSSV

-1242 EISQMASS
+1242 EITQMPPS

-1257 VRQNHNSGVPSDDS
+1257 IRQNPNSGVPADVG
-1271 DLQSVS
+1271 DLHSVS
-1277 EQNFNPYFSSYP
+1277 EQSFNPYFPSYQS
-1289 AETCSTS
+1289 ETCTPA
-1296 VEPLLKPEKEYTV
+1296 VQTLLKPEKEYTV
-1309 SDANPLFTSEGKSQ
+1309 SDANPLFSPDVKNQ
-1323 PHFVSRICKE
+1323 NHFALPICKE
-1333 EPECFSVSNASITAM
+1333 EPECFSVSNPSSTAM

-1354 DLLTQ
+1354 DLLSQ
-1359 EMSPVTSEDVS
+1359 EMSPVTSEDIS
-1370 CGDKSVTSPGEIMK
+1370 CGDNSVTSPGEIMK

-1389 SSKRTKWPAI
+1389 PSKRTKWPAI

-1406 CCRCYREFTSTKS
+1406 CCRCYREFSSTKS

-1455 STLPISLQRN
+1455 STIPISLQRN
-1465 DMHGQDP
+1465 DMLGQDP
-1472 QSVLHQQSDSNVLN
+1472 QSLIHQQSESDVLN
-1486 SSSFTDIHS
+1486 TSSFTEIHS

-1504 LSSGDTSES
+1504 LSSGETSES
-1513 PFIAP
+1513 PFISP
-1518 HNQSGS
+1518 PNQSGS
-1524 SSSVPSLKI
+1524 SSTAQSLKV
-1533 LDLPETETERNCKAE
+1533 LDLPETVTESNLKAE
-1548 ITSTPSV
+1548 MSSTSPV

-1576 TQDTLKVGTPALQ
+1576 TQDTLKVRTPALQ
-1589 NVMAVPKTTTTKSC
+1589 NLMTITETTTKGC
-1603 NKPKSQIESHDLKN
+1603 NKMKSQVETHDLKN
-1617 VLKPFRCTEDGCVYG
+1617 NLKPFKCTEHGCVYG

-1643 VRVHEFTEEKVNELK
+1643 VRVHEFTEDKVNELK

-1678 TTGLKIHYKNVHR
+1678 TTGLKIHYKNVHH
-1691 LSREDI
+1691 LSREEI

-1702 GRQGR
+1702 GRQSR
-1707 KTKASNSASKDATKN
+1707 KTKASIPASKDATKDFAM
-1722 LSSPQTKHFPSV
+1722 SPTKSVSV
-1734 QSNVTFGMSGT
+1734 QSATTVAAGMAST
-1745 NIKSEPADFAGKKQ
+1745 LIKSEPGDIAGKMQ
-1759 CVNQVAL
+1759 CLNQVDL
-1766 INSVI
+1766 ISSVI
-1771 SPAAD
+1771 IPAPD
-1776 MVQKNPIL
+1776 MLQQNPCPVL
-1784 ISEKDLKPLQDPCHT
+1784 ISEKELKPPQVSCHT
-1799 ADNPSM
+1799 ADNPSV
-1805 QGSTIDVNQEPVAGN
+1805 QSSTAGVSQELAAGD
-1820 SVPLDQ
+1820 SVPLDK

-1831 QAANVSSTHVGES
+1831 QAANPSSTHVGES
-1844 MTEQIDKSK
+1844 VAEDMDKSK
-1853 KAKPKERS
+1853 KLKPKERL
-1861 EHLKKEKP
+1861 EPIKKEKP
-1869 HKKLVAK
+1869 HKKPVAK
-1876 LESVDANDEVS
+1876 VDSVDANDEVS

-1917 QSEILDEA
+1917 QSEFLDEA
-1925 NENVSG
+1925 NESLTG
-1931 DHGDGSA
+1931 DHGDGST

-1969 CTLEKASALL
+1969 CTIEKASALL

-2015 RVSPDGDFESVD
+2015 RVSADGDFESVD
-2027 LTFKCEYEGCDR
+2027 LTFRCEYEGCDR

-2062 KQKQKKSE
+2062 KQKQKKCD
-2070 AETESAKTLG
+2070 AESESAKTLA

-2088 NISSNKIKLKKKNSK
+2088 NISSNKIKLKKKSVK

-2126 ASAMCTGQFPL
+2126 ASAMCTGQFLL

-2151 TERNIVKHYT
+2151 TERNVVKHYT

-2172 QRSHFIFCKKNS
+2172 QRSHFIFCKKTS
-2184 RLRNKEGSKS
+2184 RLRNKEGGKS
-2194 DEISSDATEVGKAD
+2194 DDISSDTTELGKD
-2208 SEANTD
+2208 DLYENTD
-2214 PAQKADPQQKLDPTE
+2214 PAAKADRQQQVDLLEAVDFTQNTDSSQRADHQQNADPTRK
-2229 TVDPTQTTEPSQKA
+2229 T

-2249 EPTQMADP
+2249 EPSQNTDP
-2257 SQKADPQQN
+2257 QQKADPS
-2266 TEPTQMTDPQKADPV
+2266 
-2281 NSMVKSQD
+2281 NSMLNSQD
-2289 LEPKKG
+2289 LEPENG
-2295 APPKTEQLAFVN
+2295 APPKTEQLAFAN
-2307 STSEPVPV
+2307 CTSELIPV

-2328 LKVNPERRRGLRFS
+2328 LKTHPERKQSLRH
-2342 TTDSNHVPKVS
+2342 TTTENDLVPKVS
-2353 GSTSNSAAHHQE
+2353 ESTSNPAAHHQE

-2373 KLFSPLGLK
+2373 KLFSPLGFK
-2382 ASILKLFEEPPS
+2382 ASILKLFEEPPP
-2394 TNTFKRKSTESD
+2394 TNTFKRKSSESD

-2418 LTANSIY
+2418 LNANSIY
-2425 KHSMFLKKSEDQNM
+2425 NNAMFLKKGEDQNM

>member
-37 ALDASAN
+37 ALDASAS
-44 FCHEFCQILV
+44 FCHGFCQILV

-80 AEATPFLFPECEHV
+80 AEATPCLFPECEHV
-94 TVVLEKLALSCL
+94 TVVLEKLALTCL
-106 DFLLSLSENVP
+106 DFLLSLSVKVP
-117 SALWEEFQSSVKVA
+117 DALWEEFQSSVKVA
-131 HGILQGSGNLQ
+131 HSILQDNGNLQ
-142 LSTLLALANETGI
+142 LSTLMALANESGV
-155 WTNTTLCHILSNN
+155 WTNSTLCHILSNN
-168 MPDVEKVH
+168 IPDVEKVH

-214 EFGGKKNFKQNYLVC
+214 EFGGKKNFKQIYLVC
-229 LCETVSQ
+229 LCETMSQ

-272 AFFKRQLL
+272 AFLKRQLL

-301 ESAQAFM
+301 ESAQAFL

-352 IGVSDSE
+352 IGLSDNE

-445 LKRHCLGLMGEE
+445 LKRHCLALMGEE

-475 LLDADDNDFKH
+475 LLDADENDFKH
-486 LDFTLSPTSE
+486 LEFTLSSTSD
-496 ASCVEAER
+496 ASGIEAER

-562 CTKTFETRAVLEPH
+562 CTKTFETRAILEPH
-576 VASHVKESCKER
+576 VASHVKQSCKER
-588 LAAMNAKDKK
+588 LAAMNANDKK

-605 LTDGKQEYSQS
+605 ITNSEKDYSKL
-616 AVKLGQ
+616 AVKVDQ
-622 NVCPTV
+622 TVCTTV
-628 VGTSNTNSS
+628 VGPSNTNSS
-637 TAGNVKPKLSSPK
+637 TSGNVKPKICSPK
-650 RGNPVRD
+650 RGKPVRD

-794 DNCGKIFYSL
+794 DNCGKIFYTL

-814 TKSEFAEVEGPSLES
+814 VEGVMLQS
-829 ETETQSPLNVM
+829 ETEPQKSLNTE
-840 QASNQVADV
+840 QNSNQAADV
-849 PQDSSPQNMKQ
+849 PQDSSLQNTKQ
-860 TVENMLN
+860 SVDNMLN
-867 STHSSVEGPDCS
+867 STHGTVEEPDHS

-884 ESSVTRDQSPA
+884 ESSVTHDQSLA
-895 RDPSVAQTNEATKT
+895 RDPSVAQTNEATT
-909 LNTACVT
+909 TPNTACVT
-916 QPGVDSPKQINL
+916 QSGDESANHVHL
-928 RSCYVKLMPIPIKY
+928 RTCYVKLMPIPINY
-942 DNSVFL
+942 DDSV
-948 NALKSSDAMT
+948 SSDALSSTDTMT
-958 QSILKDKKLF
+958 LLSDKKLF
-968 CITCKQLATAPKTPD
+968 CLTCTQITPD
-983 LQNGTSTNAY
+983 LQNETSTNAY
-993 AQPWTQ
+993 VQPLSQ
-999 DNLENGEDNLTHIC
+999 KNMENGVENLTHIC

-1049 KRIAEIAARKSCSDN
+1049 KRIAEIAAKKSDH
-1064 KLSSVQTSKKRIKSS
+1064 KLPNIQTSKKRIKSS
-1079 TRPIPHQ
+1079 AKAIPHQ
-1086 YPENQQVKLQPD
+1086 FPKIQKVKLQPD
-1098 CTTADPIPHLSAPI
+1098 DTDVDPIPHLSGPI
-1112 NAQTFG
+1112 DSQTFG

-1129 NETPLNETPLLQ
+1129 NESPLTETPLMQ
-1141 SQMAQSWTSASFDGY
+1141 SQMAQSWTSTSFDGY
-1156 NSDYSLQNHFPPMIM
+1156 SSDYSLQNHFPPMGM
-1171 PDGLQQS
+1171 PDGLQQ
-1178 YPLYL
+1178 
-1183 SHTDLLSERDLDYA
+1183 
-1197 PSISDDGNT
+1197 
-1206 LSTGNMDSHSSV
+1206 
-1218 MNEASKYV
+1218 
-1226 SSSLR
+1226 
-1231 VLHALNGDQTC
+1231 TC
-1242 EISQMASS
+1242 
-1250 EELGYMP
+1250 
-1257 VRQNHNSGVPSDDS
+1257 
-1271 DLQSVS
+1271 
-1277 EQNFNPYFSSYP
+1277 
-1289 AETCSTS
+1289 
-1296 VEPLLKPEKEYTV
+1296 
-1309 SDANPLFTSEGKSQ
+1309 
-1323 PHFVSRICKE
+1323 
-1333 EPECFSVSNASITAM
+1333 
-1348 ENEQNN
+1348 
-1354 DLLTQ
+1354 
-1359 EMSPVTSEDVS
+1359 
-1370 CGDKSVTSPGEIMK
+1370 
-1384 MKKIR
+1384 
-1389 SSKRTKWPAI
+1389 
-1399 IKDGKVI
+1399 
-1406 CCRCYREFTSTKS
+1406 
-1419 LGGHLSKRSQC
+1419 
-1430 KPLDEVDLTADL
+1430 
-1442 PTSFLD
+1442 
-1448 FLNDPDI
+1448 
-1455 STLPISLQRN
+1455 
-1465 DMHGQDP
+1465 
-1472 QSVLHQQSDSNVLN
+1472 
-1486 SSSFTDIHS
+1486 
-1495 PNYSLQNGH
+1495 
-1504 LSSGDTSES
+1504 
-1513 PFIAP
+1513 
-1518 HNQSGS
+1518 
-1524 SSSVPSLKI
+1524 
-1533 LDLPETETERNCKAE
+1533 
-1548 ITSTPSV
+1548 
-1555 EDGNILEIERALQRL
+1555 
-1570 DLVDGL
+1570 
-1576 TQDTLKVGTPALQ
+1576 
-1589 NVMAVPKTTTTKSC
+1589 
-1603 NKPKSQIESHDLKN
+1603 
-1617 VLKPFRCTEDGCVYG
+1617 
-1632 AMTKEALFKHL
+1632 
-1643 VRVHEFTEEKVNELK
+1643 
-1658 RNPDRL
+1658 
-1664 SPYICHLCSKTFTR
+1664 
-1678 TTGLKIHYKNVHR
+1678 
-1691 LSREDI
+1691 
-1697 SKLKI
+1697 
-1702 GRQGR
+1702 
-1707 KTKASNSASKDATKN
+1707 
-1722 LSSPQTKHFPSV
+1722 
-1734 QSNVTFGMSGT
+1734 
-1745 NIKSEPADFAGKKQ
+1745 
-1759 CVNQVAL
+1759 
-1766 INSVI
+1766 
-1771 SPAAD
+1771 
-1776 MVQKNPIL
+1776 
-1784 ISEKDLKPLQDPCHT
+1784 
-1799 ADNPSM
+1799 
-1805 QGSTIDVNQEPVAGN
+1805 TI
-1820 SVPLDQ
+1820 
-1826 HCVLE
+1826 
-1831 QAANVSSTHVGES
+1831 
-1844 MTEQIDKSK
+1844 
-1853 KAKPKERS
+1853 
-1861 EHLKKEKP
+1861 
-1869 HKKLVAK
+1869 
-1876 LESVDANDEVS
+1876 
-1887 LYRPYRCVHEGCVA
+1887 
-1901 AFSIQQ
+1901 
-1907 NLILHYKAMH
+1907 
-1917 QSEILDEA
+1917 
-1925 NENVSG
+1925 
-1931 DHGDGSA
+1931 
-1938 RVHEFKCQV
+1938 
-1947 KECSKVVSKV
+1947 
-1957 TSLLKHYLLLHR
+1957 
-1969 CTLEKASALL
+1969 EKASALL

-2015 RVSPDGDFESVD
+2015 RVSADGDFESVD

-2051 MKKHQTTFETI
+2051 IKKHQTTFEGI
-2062 KQKQKKSE
+2062 KQKQKKCDT
-2070 AETESAKTLG
+2070 ETESAKTLST
-2080 AKPNDGKE
+2080 KPNDGKE

-2126 ASAMCTGQFPL
+2126 ASAMCTRQFPL

-2151 TERNIVKHYT
+2151 TERNVVKHYT

-2184 RLRNKEGSKS
+2184 RLRNKEGGKS
-2194 DEISSDATEVGKAD
+2194 DDISSDTTELGKAD
-2208 SEANTD
+2208 SGENTD
-2214 PAQKADPQQKLDPTE
+2214 PAEKADPQHQVDHMEAVDSIQKTDSLL
-2229 TVDPTQTTEPSQKA
+2229 KA
-2243 DPQQNA
+2243 DLQQNA
-2249 EPTQMADP
+2249 EPTQ
-2257 SQKADPQQN
+2257 KTDPQQN
-2266 TEPTQMTDPQKADPV
+2266 TEPTQKTDPQQNAELTQKADPLQNADLPQKADPAKSTV
-2281 NSMVKSQD
+2281 NCQG
-2289 LEPKKG
+2289 LEREIG
-2295 APPKTEQLAFVN
+2295 APHKTEQLAFAN
-2307 STSEPVPV
+2307 CTSELIPV

-2328 LKVNPERRRGLRFS
+2328 LKMNPERKQSLRHG
-2342 TTDSNHVPKVS
+2342 TTDSNLVPDVS
-2353 GSTSNSAAHHQE
+2353 ESTSNSAAHYQE

-2373 KLFSPLGLK
+2373 KLFSPLGFK
-2382 ASILKLFEEPPS
+2382 ASILKLFEEPPP
-2394 TNTFKRKSTESD
+2394 TNTFKRKSSESD
-2406 WTDKPLKRKQKN
+2406 WTDKPIKRKQKN
-2418 LTANSIY
+2418 LNVNSIY
-2425 KHSMFLKKSEDQNM
+2425 KNSMFLKKDEDQNT

-2475 MRPTVILKKWL
+2475 MRPMVILKKWL

>member
-1 MAEEEAEKEYN
+1 MAEEEAEREYN

-18 ALRKRFQELT
+18 ALKKRFQDLT
-28 TVLRDSADS
+28 TVLRDSTDS
-37 ALDASAN
+37 AIDASAS
-44 FCHEFCQILV
+44 FCHGFCQILV

-94 TVVLEKLALSCL
+94 MVVLEKLALSCL
-106 DFLLSLSENVP
+106 DFLLALLDKIP
-117 SALWEEFQSSVKVA
+117 TTLWEEFQSSVKVA
-131 HGILQGSGNLQ
+131 HGILQDNGKLQ
-142 LSTLLALANETGI
+142 LSILMTLANESGV

-176 ELLAQEGPTLLDMR
+176 ELLAREGPTLLDMR

-214 EFGGKKNFKQNYLVC
+214 EFCGKKNFKQIYLVC
-229 LCETVSQ
+229 LCETMSQ

-301 ESAQAFM
+301 ESAQAFL

-352 IGVSDSE
+352 IGVSDNE

-457 ASIVSSI
+457 ASIVCSI

-475 LLDADDNDFKH
+475 LLDDDENDFKH
-486 LDFTLSPTSE
+486 LDFTLSPTND
-496 ASCVEAER
+496 AGCIEAER

-562 CTKTFETRAVLEPH
+562 CTKTFESRAILEPH
-576 VASHVKESCKER
+576 VASHVKQSCKER

-598 LSSAEPL
+598 LSLAEPL
-605 LTDGKQEYSQS
+605 LTDSKQDYSKS
-616 AVKLGQ
+616 PVKIMQ
-622 NVCPTV
+622 NVSPVSSV

-637 TAGNVKPKLSSPK
+637 TAGNVKPKISSPK

-729 EKPYFCIQLGCKCSF
+729 ERPYFCIQLGCKCSF

-756 HSEFQAQCMFP
+756 HSEFQAQCVFP
-767 NCGRVFSEAYLLY
+767 NCGRVFGEAYLLY

-814 TKSEFAEVEGPSLES
+814 MKSEFADVEGLNLQA
-829 ETETQSPLNVM
+829 ETETQNSFSI
-840 QASNQVADV
+840 QQTSNEAIDV
-849 PQDSSPQNMKQ
+849 PQDSSMQNMKP
-860 TVENMLN
+860 VDENILI
-867 STHSSVEGPDCS
+867 STHGSVEEPDCS
-879 LSYTS
+879 LSCTS
-884 ESSVTRDQSPA
+884 ESSVTHDQSPA
-895 RDPSVAQTNEATKT
+895 WGPSVAQTNEATLT
-909 LNTACVT
+909 PNAACVMQSDVEST
-916 QPGVDSPKQINL
+916 NQINFQL
-928 RSCYVKLMPIPIKY
+928 CYVKLMPIPIKY
-942 DNSVFL
+942 DDSVFI
-948 NALKSSDAMT
+948 NALKKTDDTT
-958 QSILKDKKLF
+958 QTILKDKKLF
-968 CITCKQLATAPKTPD
+968 CITSKKLTTVQKTPD
-983 LQNGTSTNAY
+983 LENGTSTNA
-993 AQPWTQ
+993 QSLSQ
-999 DNLENGEDNLTHIC
+999 KNLENGEDNLIHIC

-1049 KRIAEIAARKSCSDN
+1049 KRIAEIAARKSDHKN
-1064 KLSSVQTSKKRIKSS
+1064 LNFQTPKKKRIKSS
-1079 TRPIPHQ
+1079 TSAMSHE
-1086 YPENQQVKLQPD
+1086 YPDIQQVKLQPD
-1098 CTTADPIPHLSAPI
+1098 CTAADAVPHLSGPV
-1112 NAQTFG
+1112 NAQNLG
-1118 AKFCP
+1118 AKFCT
-1123 QFEGAP
+1123 QFEGASNETP
-1129 NETPLNETPLLQ
+1129 QNETPLMQ
-1141 SQMAQSWTSASFDGY
+1141 SQMTQSWTSTSFDGY
-1156 NSDYSLQNHFPPMIM
+1156 NSDYSLQNHFSPMVV

-1183 SHTDLLSERDLDYA
+1183 SHTDLLSERDMDYA
-1197 PSISDDGNT
+1197 SSLSVDGNT
-1206 LSTGNMDSHSSV
+1206 STGNTDSHSSV

-1250 EELGYMP
+1250 EELGYMQI
-1257 VRQNHNSGVPSDDS
+1257 RQNDS
-1271 DLQSVS
+1271 KV
-1277 EQNFNPYFSSYP
+1277 
-1289 AETCSTS
+1289 
-1296 VEPLLKPEKEYTV
+1296 
-1309 SDANPLFTSEGKSQ
+1309 KS
-1323 PHFVSRICKE
+1323 PTHFVSPICKE
-1333 EPECFSVSNASITAM
+1333 EPECFSVSNASTTTM

-1354 DLLTQ
+1354 DLLAQ
-1359 EMSPVTSEDVS
+1359 EMSPVTSEDIS
-1370 CGDKSVTSPGEIMK
+1370 CGDKSVTSPGDITK

-1455 STLPISLQRN
+1455 ATIPISLQRT
-1465 DMHGQDP
+1465 DMHEQDS
-1472 QSVLHQQSDSNVLN
+1472 QSLVHQQSESNVLD

-1495 PNYSLQNGH
+1495 PSYSLKNGH

-1513 PFIAP
+1513 PFVAP
-1518 HNQSGS
+1518 QNQSES
-1524 SSSVPSLKI
+1524 SSGVPSLKMI
-1533 LDLPETETERNCKAE
+1533 DLPETGTERNLKSE
-1548 ITSTPSV
+1548 QSSTSPA

-1576 TQDTLKVGTPALQ
+1576 PQDTLKVGPPVLQ
-1589 NVMAVPKTTTTKSC
+1589 NLMAVTETTITTKIC
-1603 NKPKSQIESHDLKN
+1603 NKTKSQAESHDLKN
-1617 VLKPFRCTEDGCVYG
+1617 ILKPFKCTEQGCAYG

-1643 VRVHEFTEEKVNELK
+1643 IRVHEYTEEKVNELK
-1658 RNPDRL
+1658 RDPDRF

-1678 TTGLKIHYKNVHR
+1678 TTGLKIHYKNVHH
-1691 LSREDI
+1691 LSKEEI
-1697 SKLKI
+1697 CKLKI
-1702 GRQGR
+1702 GRQSR
-1707 KTKASNSASKDATKN
+1707 KTKTSNSASNDANKN
-1722 LSSPQTKHFPSV
+1722 IASPQPNSFSSV
-1734 QSNVTFGMSGT
+1734 QSVPSVTLGTAGT
-1745 NIKSEPADFAGKKQ
+1745 NIKTEPADFAGKKQ
-1759 CVNQVAL
+1759 CLNEVAL
-1766 INSVI
+1766 ISSVI
-1771 SPAAD
+1771 NPAAD
-1776 MVQKNPIL
+1776 MLPKNPGPIL
-1784 ISEKDLKPLQDPCHT
+1784 ISENDLKPLQGPFHP
-1799 ADNPSM
+1799 ANSPSM
-1805 QGSTIDVNQEPVAGN
+1805 QSSTIDFNQLSVVN
-1820 SVPLDQ
+1820 SIPLDK
-1826 HCVLE
+1826 HCALGQV
-1831 QAANVSSTHVGES
+1831 ANASSTHVGES
-1844 MTEQIDKSK
+1844 MTDQMDKSK
-1853 KAKPKERS
+1853 KAKPKEKLES
-1861 EHLKKEKP
+1861 HKKEKM
-1869 HKKLVAK
+1869 HKKLVANVD
-1876 LESVDANDEVS
+1876 SVDEGEDVS

-1917 QSEILDEA
+1917 QSDILEEA
-1925 NENVSG
+1925 NEISSA
-1931 DHGDGSA
+1931 DHNDGSA

-2015 RVSPDGDFESVD
+2015 RVSADGDFESVD

-2062 KQKQKKSE
+2062 KQKKIESE
-2070 AETESAKTLG
+2070 PDESAKTLDT
-2080 AKPNDGKE
+2080 KPNDGKE
-2088 NISSNKIKLKKKNSK
+2088 NISSNKVKLKKKNVK

-2112 WTSFGKPSLKSMDE
+2112 WTCFGKPTLKSMDE
-2126 ASAMCTGQFPL
+2126 ASAMCTGQFLL

-2151 TERNIVKHYT
+2151 TERNIVQHYT
-2161 THGLTE
+2161 THGLSE

-2194 DEISSDATEVGKAD
+2194 DDISSDNTDIEKFD
-2208 SEANTD
+2208 FNENTD
-2214 PAQKADPQQKLDPTE
+2214 P
-2229 TVDPTQTTEPSQKA
+2229 V
-2243 DPQQNA
+2243 
-2249 EPTQMADP
+2249 
-2257 SQKADPQQN
+2257 
-2266 TEPTQMTDPQKADPV
+2266 
-2281 NSMVKSQD
+2281 
-2289 LEPKKG
+2289 LEHANRASHKTKK
-2295 APPKTEQLAFVN
+2295 LAFVN
-2307 STSEPVPV
+2307 SSSETIPI

-2328 LKVNPERRRGLRFS
+2328 LIVNPERKQSLRH
-2342 TTDSNHVPKVS
+2342 TTDDNNVPNAS
-2353 GSTSNSAAHHQE
+2353 ESTSNSAAHHQE

-2373 KLFSPLGLK
+2373 KLFSPLGFK

-2394 TNTFKRKSTESD
+2394 TNTFKRKTTESD
-2406 WTDKPLKRKQKN
+2406 WTEKPLKRKQKN
-2418 LTANSIY
+2418 QTSNSIY
-2425 KHSMFLKKSEDQNM
+2425 KNSMFLKKDEDQNM
-2439 VHFRNPLKLESV
+2439 VNFRNPLKLESV

-2486 CS
+2486 

>member
-1 MAEEEAEKEYN
+1 M
-12 RREETV
+12 
-18 ALRKRFQELT
+18 
-28 TVLRDSADS
+28 
-37 ALDASAN
+37 
-44 FCHEFCQILV
+44 
-54 EHGGQWKS
+54 
-62 EEDPLPLLEMYTV
+62 
-75 AILCF
+75 
-80 AEATPFLFPECEHV
+80 
-94 TVVLEKLALSCL
+94 
-106 DFLLSLSENVP
+106 
-117 SALWEEFQSSVKVA
+117 
-131 HGILQGSGNLQ
+131 
-142 LSTLLALANETGI
+142 
-155 WTNTTLCHILSNN
+155 
-168 MPDVEKVH
+168 
-176 ELLAQEGPTLLDMR
+176 
-190 IKHLIKQKCVE
+190 
-201 KAAVLAKTCAEFP
+201 
-214 EFGGKKNFKQNYLVC
+214 
-229 LCETVSQ
+229 
-236 QELMQEIKEIDCK
+236 
-249 DALDMICN
+249 
-257 LESEENEKG
+257 
-266 ALSLCT
+266 
-272 AFFKRQLL
+272 
-280 QGDVYCAWELTL
+280 
-292 FWSKLLIRL
+292 
-301 ESAQAFM
+301 
-308 DQCRLLAQLSGSVY
+308 
-322 HILLLIKVIQAE
+322 
-334 VQNEGLPVCIE
+334 
-345 MCIQALK
+345 
-352 IGVSDSE
+352 
-359 DCNTTICKTISCLLP
+359 LP

-413 ESLPIPNSLR
+413 ETLPIPNSLR

-445 LKRHCLGLMGEE
+445 LKRHCLALMGEE

-475 LLDADDNDFKH
+475 LLDADENDFKH
-486 LDFTLSPTSE
+486 LEFILSPTNE
-496 ASCVEAER
+496 ASGIEAER

-562 CTKTFETRAVLEPH
+562 CTKTFETRAILEPH
-576 VASHVKESCKER
+576 VASHVKQSCKER

-598 LSSAEPL
+598 FCSIEPS
-605 LTDGKQEYSQS
+605 LTDSKEDYSKS
-616 AVKLGQ
+616 AVNVGQ
-622 NVCPTV
+622 NTCPTI

-637 TAGNVKPKLSSPK
+637 TAGKPKICSPK

-785 HYITFTCKS
+785 HYITFTCK
-794 DNCGKIFYSL
+794 NEHCGKIFYSL
-804 SQLNLHQKEH
+804 SQLNLHQREH
-814 TKSEFAEVEGPSLES
+814 MKPEFAEVEGLSLQS
-829 ETETQSPLNVM
+829 ETEPQNSLNTQP
-840 QASNQVADV
+840 ASNHVTDV
-849 PQDSSPQNMKQ
+849 PQDSNPQNMKQ
-860 TVENMLN
+860 SAENMLN
-867 STHSSVEGPDCS
+867 STHGSVEQSDNS

-884 ESSVTRDQSPA
+884 ESSVTHDQSPA
-895 RDPSVAQTNEATKT
+895 RGPSVAQTNEASKT
-909 LNTACVT
+909 PNTDCVT
-916 QPGVDSPKQINL
+916 QPGFDSANQINL
-928 RSCYVKLMPIPIKY
+928 QSCYVKLMPIPIKY
-942 DNSVFL
+942 EDSVFL
-948 NALKSSDAMT
+948 SALKSSDAMT
-958 QSILKDKKLF
+958 QSILKDNKLF
-968 CITCKQLATAPKTPD
+968 CFTSKQLTPAPKTPD
-983 LQNGTSTNAY
+983 LQSGTSTNAY
-993 AQPWTQ
+993 AQPWSQ
-999 DNLENGEDNLTHIC
+999 NNLQNGEDNLTHIC
-1013 PFETCTRKYS
+1013 PFEKCTRKYS

-1049 KRIAEIAARKSCSDN
+1049 KRIAEIAARKSVSDHKHSN
-1064 KLSSVQTSKKRIKSS
+1064 IPSFKKRIKPS
-1079 TRPIPHQ
+1079 TKAIPHQ
-1086 YPENQQVKLQPD
+1086 YPEIQQVKLQPD
-1098 CTTADPIPHLSAPI
+1098 CSATEPVPHLSGPI

-1123 QFEGAP
+1123 QLEGAQ
-1129 NETPLNETPLLQ
+1129 NETPPTETPLMQ
-1141 SQMAQSWTSASFDGY
+1141 SQMAQSWTSSSFDGY

-1178 YPLYL
+1178 YPLYV
-1183 SHTDLLSERDLDYA
+1183 SHTDLLSERDMEYA
-1197 PSISDDGNT
+1197 PSLSDDGG
-1206 LSTGNMDSHSSV
+1206 TGNMDSHSSV

-1242 EISQMASS
+1242 EISQMASN
-1250 EELGYMP
+1250 EELGYMQI
-1257 VRQNHNSGVPSDDS
+1257 RQNHNSVVSPDGS
-1271 DLQSVS
+1271 DLHSVP

-1296 VEPLLKPEKEYTV
+1296 VQSLLKPEKEYTV
-1309 SDANPLFTSEGKSQ
+1309 SEANPLFSSEVKSHT
-1323 PHFVSRICKE
+1323 HFVSPICKE
-1333 EPECFSVSNASITAM
+1333 EPECFSVSNASSTAM
-1348 ENEQNN
+1348 ENDQNN

-1359 EMSPVTSEDVS
+1359 EMSPVTSEDVP
-1370 CGDKSVTSPGEIMK
+1370 CGEKTVTSPGENTK

-1389 SSKRTKWPAI
+1389 SSRRTKWPAI

-1406 CCRCYREFTSTKS
+1406 CCRCYREFSSTKS

-1455 STLPISLQRN
+1455 STIPVNLQRN

-1472 QSVLHQQSDSNVLN
+1472 QSLVHQQSETNVLN

-1495 PNYSLQNGH
+1495 P
-1504 LSSGDTSES
+1504 SGDTSES
-1513 PFIAP
+1513 PFTAP
-1518 HNQSGS
+1518 PNQSGS
-1524 SSSVPSLKI
+1524 SSSAPSLKI
-1533 LDLPETETERNCKAE
+1533 LDLPETDTERNLKA
-1548 ITSTPSV
+1548 STPPV

-1576 TQDTLKVGTPALQ
+1576 TQDTLKVRTPALQ
-1589 NVMAVPKTTTTKSC
+1589 SLMAVTQTTQTTKSC
-1603 NKPKSQIESHDLKN
+1603 NKTKSQEESHDLKN
-1617 VLKPFRCTEDGCVYG
+1617 VLKPFKCTEPGCVYG

-1643 VRVHEFTEEKVNELK
+1643 VRVHEFTEDKVNELK

-1678 TTGLKIHYKNVHR
+1678 TTGLKIHYKNVHH
-1691 LSREDI
+1691 LSKEEI

-1707 KTKASNSASKDATKN
+1707 KTKACNSASKDSATKN
-1722 LSSPQTKHFPSV
+1722 LASPQANSFSSMQATS
-1734 QSNVTFGMSGT
+1734 SVTFGNACT
-1745 NIKSEPADFAGKKQ
+1745 NIKNEPADFAGTKQ
-1759 CVNQVAL
+1759 CLNQVAL
-1766 INSVI
+1766 ITSVI
-1771 SPAAD
+1771 SPASD
-1776 MVQKNPIL
+1776 ILQKNPGPIL
-1784 ISEKDLKPLQDPCHT
+1784 ISEKELKPLQGPCHT
-1799 ADNPSM
+1799 ADNSNV
-1805 QGSTIDVNQEPVAGN
+1805 QSSTISVNQELAAGN
-1820 SVPLDQ
+1820 AVPLEK
-1826 HCVLE
+1826 HCALE
-1831 QAANVSSTHVGES
+1831 QAASASSTPVGEN
-1844 MTEQIDKSK
+1844 MAEHIDKSK
-1853 KAKPKERS
+1853 KAKPKEKF
-1861 EHLKKEKP
+1861 EPLKKEKP
-1869 HKKLVAK
+1869 HKKLVPK
-1876 LESVDANDEVS
+1876 VDPVDSNDDVS

-1917 QSEILDEA
+1917 QSELLDEA
-1925 NENVSG
+1925 NENVSS

-1938 RVHEFKCQV
+1938 HVHEFKCQV

-1991 SKCSAYFTCHLKYID
+1991 SKCSAYFTCHLKYIE

-2015 RVSPDGDFESVD
+2015 RVSADGDFESVD

-2062 KQKQKKSE
+2062 KQKQKKAE

-2184 RLRNKEGSKS
+2184 RFRNKDGSKS
-2194 DEISSDATEVGKAD
+2194 DEISSDTTEVEMAD
-2208 SEANTD
+2208 SNKNTD
-2214 PAQKADPQQKLDPTE
+2214 PAQKTDPQQKLDPAE
-2229 TVDPTQTTEPSQKA
+2229 TVDPTQNAEPSQKA

-2249 EPTQMADP
+2249 EPI
-2257 SQKADPQQN
+2257 
-2266 TEPTQMTDPQKADPV
+2266 QMTDRQLKDGSV
-2281 NSMVKSQD
+2281 ISMGKSQD
-2289 LEPKKG
+2289 LEPENE
-2295 APPKTEQLAFVN
+2295 APLKSEQLAFAN
-2307 STSEPVPV
+2307 STSKLIPV

-2328 LKVNPERRRGLRFS
+2328 LKVTPVRRQSLRYS
-2342 TTDSNHVPKVS
+2342 TTDSNYVPEVS
-2353 GSTSNSAAHHQE
+2353 GCTSNSAAHHQE

-2373 KLFSPLGLK
+2373 KLFSPLGIK
-2382 ASILKLFEEPPS
+2382 ASILKLFEEPPAP
-2394 TNTFKRKSTESD
+2394 NTFKRKSNESD

-2418 LTANSIY
+2418 LNSNSIY
-2425 KHSMFLKKSEDQNM
+2425 KNSVFLKKDEDQNM

>member
-1 MAEEEAEKEYN
+1 MA
-12 RREETV
+12 V
-18 ALRKRFQELT
+18 
-28 TVLRDSADS
+28 
-37 ALDASAN
+37 
-44 FCHEFCQILV
+44 
-54 EHGGQWKS
+54 
-62 EEDPLPLLEMYTV
+62 
-75 AILCF
+75 
-80 AEATPFLFPECEHV
+80 
-94 TVVLEKLALSCL
+94 
-106 DFLLSLSENVP
+106 
-117 SALWEEFQSSVKVA
+117 
-131 HGILQGSGNLQ
+131 
-142 LSTLLALANETGI
+142 ANETGV

-168 MPDVEKVH
+168 MPDVDKVH
-176 ELLAQEGPTLLDMR
+176 ELLAREGPTLLDMR

-214 EFGGKKNFKQNYLVC
+214 EFGGKKNFKQIYLVC
-229 LCETVSQ
+229 LCETMSQ

-257 LESEENEKG
+257 LESEENVKG

-301 ESAQAFM
+301 ESAQAFL

-352 IGVSDSE
+352 IGVSDNE

-445 LKRHCLGLMGEE
+445 LKRHCLALMGEE

-475 LLDADDNDFKH
+475 LLDADENDFKH
-486 LDFTLSPTSE
+486 LEFTFSPANE
-496 ASCVEAER
+496 DGGMEAER

-562 CTKTFETRAVLEPH
+562 CTKTFETRVILEPH
-576 VASHVKESCKER
+576 VASHVKQSCKER

-598 LSSAEPL
+598 PNQPL
-605 LTDGKQEYSQS
+605 LTDSKQDYSKS
-616 AVKLGQ
+616 AVKVGQ
-622 NVCPTV
+622 NVCPTA

-637 TAGNVKPKLSSPK
+637 TAGNVKPKLCSQK

-683 HVKAHKNEEEA
+683 HVKAHKNEAEA

-794 DNCGKIFYSL
+794 ENCGKIFYSL
-804 SQLNLHQKEH
+804 SQLNLHQKDH
-814 TKSEFAEVEGPSLES
+814 TKPEFADVESLRLQN
-829 ETETQSPLNVM
+829 ETNPQNSLNIE
-840 QASNQVADV
+840 QTSNKTADV
-849 PQDSSPQNMKQ
+849 LQDCSPQNMKH
-860 TVENMLN
+860 TVENTLN
-867 STHSSVEGPDCS
+867 STHGSVEEPHLS
-879 LSYTS
+879 FSYTR
-884 ESSVTRDQSPA
+884 ESSVTHDQSPA
-895 RDPSVAQTNEATKT
+895 RSPSVAQTNEATKT
-909 LNTACVT
+909 LNTACMT
-916 QPGVDSPKQINL
+916 ESGVDSANQVNL
-928 RSCYVKLMPIPIKY
+928 RSCYVKLMPIPVKY
-942 DNSVFL
+942 DDSVML
-948 NALKSSDAMT
+948 NTLENTDAAP
-958 QSILKDKKLF
+958 QPILKDKKLF
-968 CITCKQLATAPKTPD
+968 FFTGTQLTTSQTPD
-983 LQNGTSTNAY
+983 LQNGTPPNACM
-993 AQPWTQ
+993 QPWSQ
-999 DNLENGEDNLTHIC
+999 ANMENGGENLTHIC

-1049 KRIAEIAARKSCSDN
+1049 KRIAEIAARKSSSDPKHSN
-1064 KLSSVQTSKKRIKSS
+1064 IPISKKRIKSS
-1079 TRPIPHQ
+1079 TRAVPHQ
-1086 YPENQQVKLQPD
+1086 YPGIQQVKRQPD
-1098 CTTADPIPHLSAPI
+1098 CTAADPIPHLSGPI
-1112 NAQTFG
+1112 NTQTFG

-1123 QFEGAP
+1123 PFEGAQ
-1129 NETPLNETPLLQ
+1129 NEAQLTAPPLIQ
-1141 SQMAQSWTSASFDGY
+1141 SQMAQSWSSTSFDGY

-1178 YPLYL
+1178 YPLYM
-1183 SHTDLLSERDLDYA
+1183 SHTDLLSERDMDYA
-1197 PSISDDGNT
+1197 PSLADDGNA

-1250 EELGYMP
+1250 EELGYMQI
-1257 VRQNHNSGVPSDDS
+1257 RQNHNSVVPPDVS
-1271 DLQSVS
+1271 DLHSVS
-1277 EQNFNPYFSSYP
+1277 DQNFSQYFSSYP

-1296 VEPLLKPEKEYTV
+1296 VQSLLKPEKEYPV
-1309 SDANPLFTSEGKSQ
+1309 SDANPLFSSEVKSQ
-1323 PHFVSRICKE
+1323 THFVSRICKE
-1333 EPECFSVSNASITAM
+1333 EPECFSVSNASTTAI

-1370 CGDKSVTSPGEIMK
+1370 CGDKSITSPGEITK
-1384 MKKIR
+1384 MKKVR

-1406 CCRCYREFTSTKS
+1406 CCRCYREFSSTKS

-1430 KPLDEVDLTADL
+1430 RPLDEVDLTADL

-1455 STLPISLQRN
+1455 STIPVSLHRN
-1465 DMHGQDP
+1465 DLHGQDP
-1472 QSVLHQQSDSNVLN
+1472 QSLVHQQSESNVLN
-1486 SSSFTDIHS
+1486 SSSFTDIQS

-1513 PFIAP
+1513 PFVAP
-1518 HNQSGS
+1518 NNQSGS
-1524 SSSVPSLKI
+1524 SSNVPSLKI
-1533 LDLPETETERNCKAE
+1533 LDLPATDAEKNFKAE
-1548 ITSTPSV
+1548 ISSSTSPV

-1576 TQDTLKVGTPALQ
+1576 TQDTLKVGPPALQ
-1589 NVMAVPKTTTTKSC
+1589 NLMAVNKTTPKSC
-1603 NKPKSQIESHDLKN
+1603 NKSKSQGESRDLKN
-1617 VLKPFRCTEDGCVYG
+1617 ILKPFRCTEHGCAYG

-1643 VRVHEFTEEKVNELK
+1643 IRVHEFTEDKVNELK
-1658 RNPDRL
+1658 KNPDGL
-1664 SPYICHLCSKTFTR
+1664 SPYICHMCSKTFTR

-1691 LSREDI
+1691 LSKEEI

-1702 GRQGR
+1702 GRQSR

-1722 LSSPQTKHFPSV
+1722 LASPQTNSFSSL
-1734 QSNVTFGMSGT
+1734 QSLSNVTFGMVGT
-1745 NIKSEPADFAGKKQ
+1745 NIKSEPADFAGKNQ
-1759 CVNQVAL
+1759 CLNQVAL
-1766 INSVI
+1766 ISSVI

-1776 MVQKNPIL
+1776 VLQKNPGPVL
-1784 ISEKDLKPLQDPCHT
+1784 ISEKDLKPLQGPCHT
-1799 ADNPSM
+1799 ADNPNVQS
-1805 QGSTIDVNQEPVAGN
+1805 STIGVNQELAAGN
-1820 SVPLDQ
+1820 TVPVDKN
-1826 HCVLE
+1826 CVLE
-1831 QAANVSSTHVGES
+1831 QAANASSTHVRES
-1844 MTEQIDKSK
+1844 VTEQMNKSK
-1853 KAKPKERS
+1853 KAKPKERF
-1861 EHLKKEKP
+1861 EPLKKEKP
-1869 HKKLVAK
+1869 RKKLVAK
-1876 LESVDANDEVS
+1876 VDPVDANDDVS

-1925 NENVSG
+1925 NEKISG
-1931 DHGDGSA
+1931 DHDDGST

-2015 RVSPDGDFESVD
+2015 RVSADGDFESVD

-2051 MKKHQTTFETI
+2051 MKKHQTPFDTI
-2062 KQKQKKSE
+2062 KQKPKKCE

-2112 WTSFGKPSLKSMDE
+2112 WTSFGKPSLKSKDE

-2137 QYPCMIKGCDSVSS
+2137 QYPCMIKGCDSVSN

-2194 DEISSDATEVGKAD
+2194 DEISSDTTEAEKAD
-2208 SEANTD
+2208 SDKNTD
-2214 PAQKADPQQKLDPTE
+2214 PAPKADPQQKVDPAE
-2229 TVDPTQTTEPSQKA
+2229 KADPTQKADPSQKA

-2249 EPTQMADP
+2249 EPP
-2257 SQKADPQQN
+2257 QKTDPQQKA
-2266 TEPTQMTDPQKADPV
+2266 EPTQKTDPQQKAEPTQKTGPQQKAEPTQKTGPQQKAEPPQKTDPQQKAEPPQKTDPQQKADPV
-2281 NSMVKSQD
+2281 NSVVKSQD
-2289 LEPKKG
+2289 LEPENDG
-2295 APPKTEQLAFVN
+2295 PPKTEQVAFAN
-2307 STSEPVPV
+2307 PTSEPIPV

-2328 LKVNPERRRGLRFS
+2328 LKVNPERKQSLRHS

-2353 GSTSNSAAHHQE
+2353 GATSNSAVHHQE

-2394 TNTFKRKSTESD
+2394 TNTFKRKSAESD
-2406 WTDKPLKRKQKN
+2406 WTDKPLKRKQKKLN
-2418 LTANSIY
+2418 ANSMY
-2425 KHSMFLKKSEDQNM
+2425 RNSMFLKKGEDQHM

-2459 GSFSNG
+2459 GSFSSG

>member
-1 MAEEEAEKEYN
+1 M
-12 RREETV
+12 
-18 ALRKRFQELT
+18 
-28 TVLRDSADS
+28 
-37 ALDASAN
+37 
-44 FCHEFCQILV
+44 
-54 EHGGQWKS
+54 
-62 EEDPLPLLEMYTV
+62 
-75 AILCF
+75 
-80 AEATPFLFPECEHV
+80 
-94 TVVLEKLALSCL
+94 
-106 DFLLSLSENVP
+106 
-117 SALWEEFQSSVKVA
+117 
-131 HGILQGSGNLQ
+131 
-142 LSTLLALANETGI
+142 
-155 WTNTTLCHILSNN
+155 
-168 MPDVEKVH
+168 
-176 ELLAQEGPTLLDMR
+176 
-190 IKHLIKQKCVE
+190 
-201 KAAVLAKTCAEFP
+201 
-214 EFGGKKNFKQNYLVC
+214 
-229 LCETVSQ
+229 
-236 QELMQEIKEIDCK
+236 
-249 DALDMICN
+249 
-257 LESEENEKG
+257 
-266 ALSLCT
+266 
-272 AFFKRQLL
+272 
-280 QGDVYCAWELTL
+280 
-292 FWSKLLIRL
+292 
-301 ESAQAFM
+301 
-308 DQCRLLAQLSGSVY
+308 
-322 HILLLIKVIQAE
+322 
-334 VQNEGLPVCIE
+334 CIE

-352 IGVSDSE
+352 IGVSDNE

-445 LKRHCLGLMGEE
+445 LKRHCLSLMGEE

-464 DKLNDSEENEG
+464 DKLNDSEENDG
-475 LLDADDNDFKH
+475 LLDADENDFKH
-486 LDFTLSPTSE
+486 LEFILSPTNE
-496 ASCVEAER
+496 AGGSEAER

-553 QDGIFRCPI
+553 QDGVFRCPI

-576 VASHVKESCKER
+576 VASHVKQSCKER
-588 LAAMNAKDKK
+588 LAAMNAREKK
-598 LSSAEPL
+598 FGPVIPSLPDS
-605 LTDGKQEYSQS
+605 KQEYSKP
-616 AVKLGQ
+616 AENVDQ
-622 NVCPTV
+622 NTCPTI
-628 VGTSNTNSS
+628 VGPSNTNSS
-637 TAGNVKPKLSSPK
+637 TVGNVKPKVCSPK

-785 HYITFTCKS
+785 HYIMFACKS
-794 DNCGKIFYSL
+794 ENCGKIFYSL

-814 TKSEFAEVEGPSLES
+814 MKSEFAEVEGLEFQCKMEPQIS
-829 ETETQSPLNVM
+829 SYMKPTSD
-840 QASNQVADV
+840 QVIDV
-849 PQDSSPQNMKQ
+849 PEDYDAQNMNQ
-860 TVENMLN
+860 SVENMLN
-867 STHSSVEGPDCS
+867 CSHSFVEQPDHS
-879 LSYTS
+879 LSHTS
-884 ESSVTRDQSPA
+884 ESSVTHDQSPA
-895 RDPSVAQTNEATKT
+895 RSPSVAQTNEATKT
-909 LNTACVT
+909 PNTACVT
-916 QPGVDSPKQINL
+916 QPGVDSANQINL
-928 RSCYVKLMPIPIKY
+928 QSCYVKLMPISVEY
-942 DNSVFL
+942 DDSPFSSV
-948 NALKSSDAMT
+948 LKSPDDKT

-968 CITCKQLATAPKTPD
+968 CFTCKQPSPAQETPD
-983 LQNGTSTNAY
+983 SQNETLTDTDI
-993 AQPWTQ
+993 QPWSPM
-999 DNLENGEDNLTHIC
+999 NLQNGEDNLTHIC

-1035 HIEAFEEWKLSRKY
+1035 HVEAFEEWKLSRKY
-1049 KRIAEIAARKSCSDN
+1049 KRIAEIAARKSDHKHSN
-1064 KLSSVQTSKKRIKSS
+1064 IPTSKKRIKSK
-1079 TRPIPHQ
+1079 TPQ
-1086 YPENQQVKLQPD
+1086 YPEIQQIKLQPG
-1098 CTTADPIPHLSAPI
+1098 CSAAETASHHSGPM

-1123 QFEGAP
+1123 QFEGAQNEP
-1129 NETPLNETPLLQ
+1129 PPTETPLMQ
-1141 SQMAQSWTSASFDGY
+1141 SQMAQSWTSSSFDGY
-1156 NSDYSLQNHFPPMIM
+1156 NSEYSLQNHFSPMIV

-1183 SHTDLLSERDLDYA
+1183 SHTDLLSERDMDYA
-1197 PSISDDGNT
+1197 PSLSDDPNT
-1206 LSTGNMDSHSSV
+1206 LSTGHMDSHSSV

-1242 EISQMASS
+1242 EISPMASS
-1250 EELGYMP
+1250 EELGYMQI
-1257 VRQNHNSGVPSDDS
+1257 RQNNNSVVSAVVG
-1271 DLQSVS
+1271 DLHSVS
-1277 EQNFNPYFSSYP
+1277 EQNFGPYFSSYP

-1296 VEPLLKPEKEYTV
+1296 AQSLLKPEKEYTV
-1309 SDANPLFTSEGKSQ
+1309 TDASPLFSSESKNHA
-1323 PHFVSRICKE
+1323 HFVSPICKE
-1333 EPECFSVSNASITAM
+1333 EPECFSVSNVSTTAM
-1348 ENEQNN
+1348 ENDQNN
-1354 DLLTQ
+1354 DVLTQ

-1370 CGDKSVTSPGEIMK
+1370 CGDKSVVTPGENTK

-1399 IKDGKVI
+1399 IKEGKVI
-1406 CCRCYREFTSTKS
+1406 CCRCYREFSSTKS

-1455 STLPISLQRN
+1455 STIPISLQRN
-1465 DMHGQDP
+1465 DMQGQDP
-1472 QSVLHQQSDSNVLN
+1472 QSLVHQPSESNVLN

-1495 PNYSLQNGH
+1495 PNYSAQNGQ
-1504 LSSGDTSES
+1504 LSSGDASES
-1513 PFIAP
+1513 TFVAP
-1518 HNQSGS
+1518 QNQTGS
-1524 SSSVPSLKI
+1524 SAKI
-1533 LDLPETETERNCKAE
+1533 LDLPDVDSKRNLKAD
-1548 ITSTPSV
+1548 ILSTLSV
-1555 EDGNILEIERALQRL
+1555 EDGNILEIEQALQRL

-1576 TQDTLKVGTPALQ
+1576 TQDTLKVQTPALQ
-1589 NVMAVPKTTTTKSC
+1589 NLMAVTQTTTKSC
-1603 NKPKSQIESHDLKN
+1603 NKAKSQGESHDSKN
-1617 VLKPFRCTEDGCVYG
+1617 ILKPFRCTEQDCVYG

-1643 VRVHEFTEEKVNELK
+1643 IRIHEFTEEKVNELK

-1664 SPYICHLCSKTFTR
+1664 SPYVCHLCSKTFTR
-1678 TTGLKIHYKNVHR
+1678 TTGLKIHYKNVHH
-1691 LSREDI
+1691 LSKEEI

-1707 KTKASNSASKDATKN
+1707 KTKASNPASKETTKSHD
-1722 LSSPQTKHFPSV
+1722 SSQRNSISSVPSMSGV
-1734 QSNVTFGMSGT
+1734 MFGMAGSNVK
-1745 NIKSEPADFAGKKQ
+1745 IEPADFAEKKQ
-1759 CVNQVAL
+1759 CPNQIAL
-1766 INSVI
+1766 ISSVI
-1771 SPAAD
+1771 IPAAD
-1776 MVQKNPIL
+1776 VLQKNPAPIL
-1784 ISEKDLKPLQDPCHT
+1784 ISEKELKSLQGPCPI
-1799 ADNPSM
+1799 AENPILQS
-1805 QGSTIDVNQEPVAGN
+1805 STIGFNPETAAGN
-1820 SVPLDQ
+1820 SVPLDK
-1826 HCVLE
+1826 HCALE
-1831 QAANVSSTHVGES
+1831 QAASASSTHFGENMS
-1844 MTEQIDKSK
+1844 EQMVKPK
-1853 KAKPKERS
+1853 KVKPKERF
-1861 EHLKKEKP
+1861 EPLKKEKP

-1876 LESVDANDEVS
+1876 VDPVDSSDDVS

-1925 NENVSG
+1925 NENISS
-1931 DHGDGSA
+1931 DHGDGSVH
-1938 RVHEFKCQV
+1938 VHEFKCQV

-2015 RVSPDGDFESVD
+2015 RVSAEGDFESVD

-2062 KQKQKKSE
+2062 KQKQK
-2070 AETESAKTLG
+2070 AETEPAKTLG
-2080 AKPNDGKE
+2080 TKPNDGKE
-2088 NISSNKIKLKKKNSK
+2088 NISSNKIKLKKKNLK

-2112 WTSFGKPSLKSMDE
+2112 WTSFGKPSLKSMEE

-2172 QRSHFIFCKKNS
+2172 QRSHFIFCKKNP
-2184 RLRNKEGSKS
+2184 RFRSK
-2194 DEISSDATEVGKAD
+2194 DTAEVDQAD
-2208 SEANTD
+2208 SNQNTGL
-2214 PAQKADPQQKLDPTE
+2214 AQNADSQQKLDLAE
-2229 TVDPTQTTEPSQKA
+2229 MVDFSQKA

-2249 EPTQMADP
+2249 ELA
-2257 SQKADPQQN
+2257 QK
-2266 TEPTQMTDPQKADPV
+2266 TDLQLKDDFM
-2281 NSMVKSQD
+2281 NSMVKPQN
-2289 LEPKKG
+2289 LEPENGSPLKS
-2295 APPKTEQLAFVN
+2295 EQLAFAN
-2307 STSEPVPV
+2307 STSELIPV

-2328 LKVNPERRRGLRFS
+2328 LKIKPERRQNLRGS
-2342 TTDSNHVPKVS
+2342 TTDSNHVPEVS
-2353 GSTSNSAAHHQE
+2353 GCTSNSAAHHQE

-2373 KLFSPLGLK
+2373 KLFSPLGFK
-2382 ASILKLFEEPPS
+2382 ASILKLFEEPPA
-2394 TNTFKRKSTESD
+2394 TNTFKRKSNESE
-2406 WTDKPLKRKQKN
+2406 WTGKPFKRKQKN
-2418 LTANSIY
+2418 LNANSIY
-2425 KHSMFLKKSEDQNM
+2425 KNSMFLKKDEDQNM
-2439 VHFRNPLKLESV
+2439 VHFRNPLNLESV

>member
-37 ALDASAN
+37 ALDASAS
-44 FCHEFCQILV
+44 FCHGFCQILV

-80 AEATPFLFPECEHV
+80 AEATPCLFPECEHV

-106 DFLLSLSENVP
+106 DFLLSLAVKVP
-117 SALWEEFQSSVKVA
+117 DALWEEFQSSVKVA
-131 HGILQGSGNLQ
+131 HSILQGNGNLQ
-142 LSTLLALANETGI
+142 LSTLMALANESGV
-155 WTNTTLCHILSNN
+155 WTNSTLCHILSNN
-168 MPDVEKVH
+168 IPDVEKVH

-214 EFGGKKNFKQNYLVC
+214 EFGGKKNFKQIYLVC
-229 LCETVSQ
+229 LCETMSQ

-301 ESAQAFM
+301 ESAQAFL

-352 IGVSDSE
+352 IGLSDNE

-445 LKRHCLGLMGEE
+445 LKRHCLALMGEE

-475 LLDADDNDFKH
+475 LLDAHENDFKH
-486 LDFTLSPTSE
+486 LEFTLSSTSN
-496 ASCVEAER
+496 ASGIEAER

-562 CTKTFETRAVLEPH
+562 CTKTFETRAILEPH
-576 VASHVKESCKER
+576 VASHVKQSCKER

-605 LTDGKQEYSQS
+605 MTNSEKDYSKL
-616 AVKLGQ
+616 AVKVDQ
-622 NVCPTV
+622 TVCTTV
-628 VGTSNTNSS
+628 VGPSNTNSS
-637 TAGNVKPKLSSPK
+637 TSGNVKPKICSPK

-794 DNCGKIFYSL
+794 DNCGKIFYTL

-814 TKSEFAEVEGPSLES
+814 VEGVILQS
-829 ETETQSPLNVM
+829 ETEPQKSLNTE
-840 QASNQVADV
+840 QNSNQIAVV
-849 PQDSSPQNMKQ
+849 PQDSSLQNTKQ
-860 TVENMLN
+860 SVDNMLN
-867 STHSSVEGPDCS
+867 STHGTVEEPDHS

-884 ESSVTRDQSPA
+884 ESSVTHDQSLA
-895 RDPSVAQTNEATKT
+895 RDPSVAQTNEATT
-909 LNTACVT
+909 TPNTACVT
-916 QPGVDSPKQINL
+916 QSGNESANHVHL
-928 RSCYVKLMPIPIKY
+928 RTCYVKLMPIPINY
-942 DNSVFL
+942 DDSV
-948 NALKSSDAMT
+948 SSDALNSTDTMT
-958 QSILKDKKLF
+958 LLSDKKLF
-968 CITCKQLATAPKTPD
+968 CITCTQITTAQKTPD
-983 LQNGTSTNAY
+983 LQNETSTNACV
-993 AQPWTQ
+993 QPLSPK
-999 DNLENGEDNLTHIC
+999 NIENGVENLTHIC

-1049 KRIAEIAARKSCSDN
+1049 KRIAEIAAKKSDN
-1064 KLSSVQTSKKRIKSS
+1064 KLPNIQASKKRIKSS
-1079 TRPIPHQ
+1079 AKAIPHQ
-1086 YPENQQVKLQPD
+1086 YPTIRQVKLQPED
-1098 CTTADPIPHLSAPI
+1098 TDVDPIPHLSGPI
-1112 NAQTFG
+1112 DSQTFG

-1123 QFEGAP
+1123 QFEGAQNESP
-1129 NETPLNETPLLQ
+1129 LTETPLMQ
-1141 SQMAQSWTSASFDGY
+1141 SQMAQSWTSTSFDGY
-1156 NSDYSLQNHFPPMIM
+1156 SSDYSLQNHFPPMGM
-1171 PDGLQQS
+1171 PDGLQQT

-1197 PSISDDGNT
+1197 PSLSHDSNT
-1206 LSTGNMDSHSSV
+1206 LSTGNVHSHSSV

-1242 EISQMASS
+1242 EISQMPSS
-1250 EELGYMP
+1250 EELGYMQI
-1257 VRQNHNSGVPSDDS
+1257 RQNQNSGVPAVVS
-1271 DLQSVS
+1271 DLNSVS
-1277 EQNFNPYFSSYP
+1277 EQNFNPYFSSYT
-1289 AETCSTS
+1289 AETCSVAVQT
-1296 VEPLLKPEKEYTV
+1296 PLKPEKEYAV
-1309 SDANPLFTSEGKSQ
+1309 SDANPLFSPEVKSQ
-1323 PHFVSRICKE
+1323 THFVLPVCKE
-1333 EPECFSVSNASITAM
+1333 EPECFSVSNASTTAM

-1359 EMSPVTSEDVS
+1359 EMSPVTSEDIS
-1370 CGDKSVTSPGEIMK
+1370 CGDNSVTSPGEITK

-1406 CCRCYREFTSTKS
+1406 CCRCYREFSSTKS

-1455 STLPISLQRN
+1455 STIPIPLNRN

-1472 QSVLHQQSDSNVLN
+1472 QSLQQSESDVLN
-1486 SSSFTDIHS
+1486 NSSFTEIHS

-1513 PFIAP
+1513 PLIAP
-1518 HNQSGS
+1518 PNQSGS
-1524 SSSVPSLKI
+1524 SSSVPSSKI
-1533 LDLPETETERNCKAE
+1533 LDLPETVTESNLKAE
-1548 ITSTPSV
+1548 MSSISPG
-1555 EDGNILEIERALQRL
+1555 EDGNILEIEQALQRL
-1570 DLVDGL
+1570 GLVDGL
-1576 TQDTLKVGTPALQ
+1576 TQDTLKVTPALQ
-1589 NVMAVPKTTTTKSC
+1589 NLVTVTETTTTNKSC
-1603 NKPKSQIESHDLKN
+1603 NSVKGQAETHDLKN
-1617 VLKPFRCTEDGCVYG
+1617 ILKPFKCTEHGCVYG

-1643 VRVHEFTEEKVNELK
+1643 VRVHEFTEDKVNELK

-1664 SPYICHLCSKTFTR
+1664 SPYVCHMCTKTFTR
-1678 TTGLKIHYKNVHR
+1678 TTGLKIHYKNVHH
-1691 LSREDI
+1691 LSREEI

-1702 GRQGR
+1702 GRQSR
-1707 KTKASNSASKDATKN
+1707 KTKPSNSASKDGTKN
-1722 LSSPQTKHFPSV
+1722 FAMPRSKNVIV
-1734 QSNVTFGMSGT
+1734 QSTSNVAFGMTST
-1745 NIKSEPADFAGKKQ
+1745 NIKSEPADFAGKVQ
-1759 CVNQVAL
+1759 SPNQVAL
-1766 INSVI
+1766 ISSVI
-1771 SPAAD
+1771 NPAAD
-1776 MVQKNPIL
+1776 MLPKNPCPIL
-1784 ISEKDLKPLQDPCHT
+1784 ISEKDLKPLQGSCCT
-1799 ADNPSM
+1799 ADHLSV
-1805 QGSTIDVNQEPVAGN
+1805 QSSTISVNQELAAEN
-1820 SVPLDQ
+1820 SVPLDKP
-1826 HCVLE
+1826 CVLE
-1831 QAANVSSTHVGES
+1831 QAANSLSTHAGES
-1844 MTEQIDKSK
+1844 RNEHMDNLKKS
-1853 KAKPKERS
+1853 KPKERP
-1861 EHLKKEKP
+1861 EPIKKEKP
-1869 HKKLVAK
+1869 HKNLVAK
-1876 LESVDANDEVS
+1876 VDSVDANDEVS

-1925 NENVSG
+1925 NENLSG
-1931 DHGDGSA
+1931 DHGDGPP

-1947 KECSKVVSKV
+1947 KECSKVVTKV

-1969 CTLEKASALL
+1969 CTIEKASALL

-2015 RVSPDGDFESVD
+2015 RVSADGDFESVD

-2051 MKKHQTTFETI
+2051 IKKHQTTFEAI
-2062 KQKQKKSE
+2062 KQKQKRCDT
-2070 AETESAKTLG
+2070 ETESAKTLST
-2080 AKPNDGKE
+2080 KPNDGKE

-2126 ASAMCTGQFPL
+2126 ASAMCTRQFPL

-2151 TERNIVKHYT
+2151 TERNVVKHYT

-2184 RLRNKEGSKS
+2184 RLRNKEGGKS
-2194 DEISSDATEVGKAD
+2194 DDNSSDTTELGKAD
-2208 SEANTD
+2208 SGENTD
-2214 PAQKADPQQKLDPTE
+2214 PAEKAGPQHQVDHVEAVDSIQKTDSLL
-2229 TVDPTQTTEPSQKA
+2229 KA

-2249 EPTQMADP
+2249 EPTQKTDP
-2257 SQKADPQQN
+2257 QQNAEPTQKADPLQN
-2266 TEPTQMTDPQKADPV
+2266 ADLPQKADPA
-2281 NSMVKSQD
+2281 NSTINCQG
-2289 LEPKKG
+2289 LEHEIG
-2295 APPKTEQLAFVN
+2295 APPKTEQLAFAN
-2307 STSEPVPV
+2307 CTSELIPV

-2328 LKVNPERRRGLRFS
+2328 LKINPERKQSLRHG
-2342 TTDSNHVPKVS
+2342 TTDSNLVPNVS
-2353 GSTSNSAAHHQE
+2353 ESTSNSAAHYQE

-2373 KLFSPLGLK
+2373 KLFSPLGFK
-2382 ASILKLFEEPPS
+2382 ASILKLFEEPPP
-2394 TNTFKRKSTESD
+2394 TNTFKRKSSESD
-2406 WTDKPLKRKQKN
+2406 WTDKPIKRKQKN
-2418 LTANSIY
+2418 LNVNSIY
-2425 KHSMFLKKSEDQNM
+2425 KNSMFLKKDEDQNT

-2459 GSFSNG
+2459 GSFSSG

-2475 MRPTVILKKWL
+2475 MRPMVILKKWL